1 MKLRKVSLILVI
13 TIAMLMIAS
22 IFSASYAK
30 SGNPLSLSIRIQRSS
45 GYCYKAMDKQIWKI
59 TEASKENDQIKFD
72 LNNKTFY
79 CLRAGVG
86 FGSNEATIDVKTYNK
101 DYNMK
106 EPSKITG
113 SNRTALTAVLPD
125 ENSVSEKYKSLIWLL
140 DNIYVAP
147 TTNASDEKKNSAEEF
162 KKMLL
167 TNAGIDTEIDDSEID
182 VVQQLAI
189 WYLTCDENNKEYKIK
204 KIILDEDGNQ
214 SLTDDDVENYL
225 DFSLSI
231 HSNTG
236 IGPNDTNYSEIKS
249 NEDCKKLFKYLVETA
264 KSMGKTYDIN
274 KTAAKPYQ
282 LDKTLKVDHKT
293 VGNNYVIGPFK
304 INKISDTAGTLTAKF
319 YNGDSEIDEDKIT
332 MQDANGKT
340 FSTIKDTVGN
350 KFYISIPTSSIE
362 DIEKGIKLEMGGSYF
377 NTELTYWAVDG
388 KMESN
393 QPVVEVERTR
403 KIYNED
409 ITYTPAPKQFDL
421 ALRKFITS
429 INGIAPTVSR
439 EPKVDLT
446 TLKNGTFNRNG
457 KKEYTATY
465 THPKTALEVKTG
477 DKVIYTIRV
486 YNEGEV
492 DAYVKEVTD
501 YLPEG
506 LKLAENST
514 INENNGWENPSN
526 DGKTIVTSK
535 LGKTLLK
542 AFDGTNLKYLDVQI
556 ECEVTAKG
564 TTTQSLKNIA
574 EITAHSD
581 SKDKTTVTDR
591 DSIPNDVNRNTY
603 GTTSQEDDDDYEQLI
618 VPGRQ
623 FDLALRKFITS
634 INGIAP
640 TVSREPKVDL
650 TTLKNG
656 TFNRNG
662 KKEYTATYTHP
673 KTALEVKTGDKV
685 IYTIRV
691 YNEGEVDAYVKEVT
705 DYLPEGL
712 KLAENSTINENNG
725 WTNPSGDGKTIVTSK
740 LGKTLLKAFDGTNL
754 KYLDVQIECEVTA
767 KGTTTQSL
775 KNIAEITAHSDDQ
788 KDTTVADR
796 DSTPNDVNRN
806 TYGTTSQE
814 DDDDYE
820 QLIVPGKIFD
830 LALRKFITSI
840 NGKAPAESREPE
852 VDLTTL
858 KNGTFN
864 RNGKKEYTATYTHP
878 KNALEVKTGDKVI
891 YTIRVYNE
899 GEADAYVKEV
909 TDYLPDG
916 LKLAENST
924 INTENGWTNPSKD
937 GKTIVTSKLGKTL
950 LKAFNGT
957 TLEYLDVQI
966 ECEVTARG
974 TSTKSLKNIAEI
986 TAHSDSEDDTTVTD
1000 RDSTPNDVNRN
1011 TYGTIS
1017 QEDDDDYEQLI
1028 IVEKKFDLA
1037 LRKFIT
1043 AVGKKELVDENGKY
1057 IREPKVDVTPLL
1069 NNETTAIY
1077 EHSKTAVS
1085 VDVGDEVTYA
1095 LRVYNEGETDGY
1107 ADEITDYLPEWLEFV
1122 NDEFNAQYGWKVSED
1137 GRKVSTTITSKT
1149 TDYSASRDTIYANRT
1164 QEQDKV
1170 LLKAFDKTK
1179 KELDYI
1185 DVKIKCKVKDTGIA
1199 KKITNIA
1206 EITKASDDR
1215 GNTATDIDSKTNNIT
1230 LPKDDVLPN
1239 YKDDEI
1245 ESGEKYIPGQEDDD
1259 DFEKVIVQKFDLSL
1273 RKFITAVNSTEI
1285 TERVPVFSMDSE
1297 KKFTYTHPKT
1307 PVEVVNGDVIVYTLR
1322 VYNEGNQAGYAD
1334 EVKDNLPEG
1343 LVYLPENEIN
1353 KEYRWKLYKED
1364 GTETTEVSEAKTV
1377 RTDYLSRDQ
1386 EIQTKRNN
1394 LLKAFNTETMTQPD
1408 YREVKIAFKVT
1419 EPNTSDRII
1428 INTAEI
1434 SKDSDDKGNSVEDID
1449 STPDNDKE
1457 DEDDIDIEKVK
1468 VKYFD
1473 LALEKIVS
1481 EYSIKQNGKTTVTK
1495 TGHKF
1500 GVQPEP
1506 PVKVELVNSMV
1517 KSAVIKFKYQI
1528 KVTNEGEI
1536 AGYAEE
1542 VKDYIPS
1549 GLKFVK
1555 EDNSK
1560 WTMLEDGNTVTTD
1573 QLKDKLLQPGES
1585 AVVEITLQWIN
1596 GQNNFGL
1603 KQNWAE
1609 ISKDK
1614 NDSDSPDI
1622 DSVPNN
1628 KKEGEDDIDD
1638 ASVLLSVKTG
1648 SAENYIVIT
1657 GCILAIVSAGI
1668 VLIKKFVI

>member
-22 IFSASYAK
+22 IFSASYAATGSK
-30 SGNPLSLSIRIQRSS
+30 YLKLKQLRAS
-45 GYCYKAMDKQIWKI
+45 GYGYKALEKNVWKI
-59 TEASKENDQIKFD
+59 VETDSNGTG
-72 LNNKTFY
+72 NTYKTIY
-79 CLRAGVG
+79 CLKGGPG
-86 FGSNEATIDVKTYNK
+86 FNGAFSGANDTSPVRHYTQYFDMKNPSSITS
-101 DYNMK
+101 DYTDAI
-106 EPSKITG
+106 PAI
-113 SNRTALTAVLPD
+113 
-125 ENSVSEKYKSLIWLL
+125 NSTTYKSLVWLL
-140 DNIYVAP
+140 DNVYVAP
-147 TTNASDEKKNSAEEF
+147 LTVSDAEQATEYREE
-162 KKMLL
+162 LL
-167 TNAGIDTEIDDSEID
+167 KLAGISGSSITDDDID
-182 VVQQLAI
+182 VVQQLAV
-189 WYLTCDENNKEYKIK
+189 WYFTNNAENDPYKVSENNGTYNFELLVNAIK
-204 KIILDEDGNQ
+204 YQNASYNALSAEQGEGAVDGYAR
-214 SLTDDDVENYL
+214 S
-225 DFSLSI
+225 
-231 HSNTG
+231 
-236 IGPNDTNYSEIKS
+236 
-249 NEDCKKLFKYLVETA
+249 EDCKLLFKYLVDTA
-264 KSMGKTYDIN
+264 KSKGEDSSYKISNLEAT
-274 KTAAKPYQ
+274 KPYQ
-282 LDKTLKVDHKT
+282 LDKTLKVEHKT

-319 YNGDSEIDEDKIT
+319 YNGNTEIMNPT
-332 MQDANGKT
+332 MQDVNGKT
-340 FSTIKDTVGN
+340 IATIEDTVG
-350 KFYISIPTSSIE
+350 KEFYISIPTSI
-362 DIEKGIKLEMGGSYF
+362 DIENIKLEISGSYF
-377 NTELTYWAVDG
+377 NTSINYWAVL
-388 KMESN
+388 KSN
-393 QPVVEVERTR
+393 QNDDQPVVEVERTR
-403 KIYNED
+403 ETYNED

-429 INGIAPTVSR
+429 IKGKEPTVSR

-465 THPKTALEVKTG
+465 THPKTALEVKKG

-501 YLPEG
+501 YLPKG

-514 INENNGWENPSN
+514 INTNNGWTNPSS

-591 DSIPNDVNRNTY
+591 DSTPNDVNRNTY

-618 VPGRQ
+618 VPGKQ

-634 INGIAP
+634 INGKEP

-662 KKEYTATYTHP
+662 KKEYTATYTH
-673 KTALEVKTGDKV
+673 
-685 IYTIRV
+685 
-691 YNEGEVDAYVKEVT
+691 
-705 DYLPEGL
+705 
-712 KLAENSTINENNG
+712 S
-725 WTNPSGDGKTIVTSK
+725 
-740 LGKTLLKAFDGTNL
+740 
-754 KYLDVQIECEVTA
+754 
-767 KGTTTQSL
+767 
-775 KNIAEITAHSDDQ
+775 
-788 KDTTVADR
+788 
-796 DSTPNDVNRN
+796 
-806 TYGTTSQE
+806 
-814 DDDDYE
+814 
-820 QLIVPGKIFD
+820 
-830 LALRKFITSI
+830 
-840 NGKAPAESREPE
+840 
-852 VDLTTL
+852 
-858 KNGTFN
+858 
-864 RNGKKEYTATYTHP
+864 

-937 GKTIVTSKLGKTL
+937 NKTIVTNKLGKTL
-950 LKAFNGT
+950 LKAFDGT

-986 TAHSDSEDDTTVTD
+986 TAHSDSENDTTVTD

-1085 VDVGDEVTYA
+1085 VDVGDEVTYT

-1273 RKFITAVNSTEI
+1273 RKFITAVNSTKI

-1408 YREVKIAFKVT
+1408 YRDVKIAFKVI

-1657 GCILAIVSAGI
+1657 GSILAIVSAGI

>member
-22 IFSASYAK
+22 IFSAPYAATGSK
-30 SGNPLSLSIRIQRSS
+30 YLKLKQLRAS
-45 GYCYKAMDKQIWKI
+45 GYGYKALEKNVWKI
-59 TEASKENDQIKFD
+59 VETDSNGTG
-72 LNNKTFY
+72 NTYKTIY
-79 CLRAGVG
+79 CLKGGPG
-86 FGSNEATIDVKTYNK
+86 FNGAFSGANDTSPVRHYTQYFDMKNPSSITS
-101 DYNMK
+101 DYTDAI
-106 EPSKITG
+106 PAI
-113 SNRTALTAVLPD
+113 
-125 ENSVSEKYKSLIWLL
+125 NSTTYKSLVWLL
-140 DNIYVAP
+140 DNVYVAP
-147 TTNASDEKKNSAEEF
+147 LTVSDAEQATEYREE
-162 KKMLL
+162 LL
-167 TNAGIDTEIDDSEID
+167 KLAGISGSSITDDDID
-182 VVQQLAI
+182 VVQQLAV
-189 WYLTCDENNKEYKIK
+189 WYFTNNAENDPYKVSENNGTYNFELLVNAIK
-204 KIILDEDGNQ
+204 DQNASYNALSDEQGEGAVDGYAR
-214 SLTDDDVENYL
+214 S
-225 DFSLSI
+225 
-231 HSNTG
+231 
-236 IGPNDTNYSEIKS
+236 
-249 NEDCKKLFKYLVETA
+249 EDCKLLFKYLVDTA
-264 KSMGKTYDIN
+264 KSKGEDSSYKISNLEAT
-274 KTAAKPYQ
+274 KPYQ
-282 LDKTLKVDHKT
+282 LDKTLKVEHKT

-319 YNGDSEIDEDKIT
+319 YNGNTEIMNPT
-332 MQDANGKT
+332 MQDVNGKT
-340 FSTIKDTVGN
+340 IATIEDTVG
-350 KFYISIPTSSIE
+350 KEFYISIPTSI
-362 DIEKGIKLEMGGSYF
+362 DIENIKLEISGSYF
-377 NTELTYWAVDG
+377 NTSINYWAVL
-388 KMESN
+388 KSN
-393 QPVVEVERTR
+393 QNDDQPVVEVERTR
-403 KIYNED
+403 ETYNED

-429 INGIAPTVSR
+429 INGKEPTVSR

-465 THPKTALEVKTG
+465 THPKTALEVKKG

-501 YLPEG
+501 YLPKG

-514 INENNGWENPSN
+514 INTNNGWTNPSS

-591 DSIPNDVNRNTY
+591 DSTPNDVNRNTY

-618 VPGRQ
+618 VPGKQ

-634 INGIAP
+634 INGKEP

-662 KKEYTATYTHP
+662 KKEYTATYTH
-673 KTALEVKTGDKV
+673 
-685 IYTIRV
+685 
-691 YNEGEVDAYVKEVT
+691 
-705 DYLPEGL
+705 
-712 KLAENSTINENNG
+712 S
-725 WTNPSGDGKTIVTSK
+725 
-740 LGKTLLKAFDGTNL
+740 
-754 KYLDVQIECEVTA
+754 
-767 KGTTTQSL
+767 
-775 KNIAEITAHSDDQ
+775 
-788 KDTTVADR
+788 
-796 DSTPNDVNRN
+796 
-806 TYGTTSQE
+806 
-814 DDDDYE
+814 
-820 QLIVPGKIFD
+820 
-830 LALRKFITSI
+830 
-840 NGKAPAESREPE
+840 
-852 VDLTTL
+852 
-858 KNGTFN
+858 
-864 RNGKKEYTATYTHP
+864 

-937 GKTIVTSKLGKTL
+937 NKTIVTNKLGKTL
-950 LKAFNGT
+950 LKAFDGT

-986 TAHSDSEDDTTVTD
+986 TAHSDSENDTTVTD

-1085 VDVGDEVTYA
+1085 VDVGDEVTYT

-1273 RKFITAVNSTEI
+1273 RKFITAVNSTKI

>member
-22 IFSASYAK
+22 IFSASYAATGSK
-30 SGNPLSLSIRIQRSS
+30 YLKLKQLRAS
-45 GYCYKAMDKQIWKI
+45 GYGYKALEKNVWKI
-59 TEASKENDQIKFD
+59 VETDSNGIGDTY
-72 LNNKTFY
+72 KTIY
-79 CLRAGVG
+79 CLKGGPG
-86 FGSNEATIDVKTYNK
+86 FNGAFSGANDTSPVRHYTQYFDMKNPSSITS
-101 DYNMK
+101 DYTDAI
-106 EPSKITG
+106 PAI
-113 SNRTALTAVLPD
+113 
-125 ENSVSEKYKSLIWLL
+125 NSTTYKSLVWLL
-140 DNIYVAP
+140 DNVYVAP
-147 TTNASDEKKNSAEEF
+147 LTVSDAEQATEYREE
-162 KKMLL
+162 LL
-167 TNAGIDTEIDDSEID
+167 KLAGISGSSITDDDID
-182 VVQQLAI
+182 VVQQLAV
-189 WYLTCDENNKEYKIK
+189 WYFTNNAENDPYKVSENNGTYNFELWVNAIEGQNSSYNP
-204 KIILDEDGNQ
+204 LSDEQGEGAVDG
-214 SLTDDDVENYL
+214 SDR
-225 DFSLSI
+225 S
-231 HSNTG
+231 
-236 IGPNDTNYSEIKS
+236 
-249 NEDCKKLFKYLVETA
+249 EDCKLLFKYLVDTA
-264 KSMGKTYDIN
+264 KSKGEDSSYKISNLEAT
-274 KTAAKPYQ
+274 KPYQ

-319 YNGDSEIDEDKIT
+319 YNGNTEIMNPT
-332 MQDANGKT
+332 MQDVNGKT
-340 FSTIKDTVGN
+340 IATIEDTVG
-350 KFYISIPTSSIE
+350 KEFYISIPTSI
-362 DIEKGIKLEMGGSYF
+362 DIENIKLEISGSYF
-377 NTELTYWAVDG
+377 NTSINYWAVL
-388 KMESN
+388 KSN
-393 QPVVEVERTR
+393 QNDDQPVAEVERTR

-429 INGIAPTVSR
+429 INGKEPTVSR

-465 THPKTALEVKTG
+465 THPKTALEVKKG

-501 YLPEG
+501 YLPKG

-514 INENNGWENPSN
+514 INTNNGWTNPSS

-591 DSIPNDVNRNTY
+591 DSTPNDVNRNTY

-618 VPGRQ
+618 VPGKQ

-634 INGIAP
+634 INGKEP

-662 KKEYTATYTHP
+662 KKEYTATYTH
-673 KTALEVKTGDKV
+673 
-685 IYTIRV
+685 
-691 YNEGEVDAYVKEVT
+691 
-705 DYLPEGL
+705 
-712 KLAENSTINENNG
+712 S
-725 WTNPSGDGKTIVTSK
+725 
-740 LGKTLLKAFDGTNL
+740 
-754 KYLDVQIECEVTA
+754 
-767 KGTTTQSL
+767 
-775 KNIAEITAHSDDQ
+775 
-788 KDTTVADR
+788 
-796 DSTPNDVNRN
+796 
-806 TYGTTSQE
+806 
-814 DDDDYE
+814 
-820 QLIVPGKIFD
+820 
-830 LALRKFITSI
+830 
-840 NGKAPAESREPE
+840 
-852 VDLTTL
+852 
-858 KNGTFN
+858 
-864 RNGKKEYTATYTHP
+864 

-937 GKTIVTSKLGKTL
+937 NKTIVTNKLGKTL
-950 LKAFNGT
+950 LKAFDGT

-966 ECEVTARG
+966 ECEVIARG

-986 TAHSDSEDDTTVTD
+986 TAHSDSENDTTVTD

-1085 VDVGDEVTYA
+1085 VDVGDEVTYT

-1273 RKFITAVNSTEI
+1273 RKFITAVNSTKI

-1408 YREVKIAFKVT
+1408 YRDVKIAFKVI

-1638 ASVLLSVKTG
+1638 APVLISISTG
-1648 SAENYIVIT
+1648 SAKLYTTLSLTVLIT
-1657 GCILAIVSAGI
+1657 LAGGI
-1668 VLIKKFVI
+1668 VLIKKFVL

>member
-22 IFSASYAK
+22 IFSASYAATGSK
-30 SGNPLSLSIRIQRSS
+30 YLKLKQLRAS
-45 GYCYKAMDKQIWKI
+45 GYGYQALEKNVWKI
-59 TEASKENDQIKFD
+59 VETDSNGTG
-72 LNNKTFY
+72 NTYKTIY
-79 CLRAGVG
+79 CLKGGPG
-86 FGSNEATIDVKTYNK
+86 FNGAFSGANDTSPVRHYTQYFD
-101 DYNMK
+101 MK
-106 EPSKITG
+106 NPSSIT
-113 SNRTALTAVLPD
+113 SEYTDAIPAI
-125 ENSVSEKYKSLIWLL
+125 NSTTYKSLVWLL
-140 DNIYVAP
+140 DNVYVAP
-147 TTNASDEKKNSAEEF
+147 LTVSDAEQATEYREE
-162 KKMLL
+162 LL
-167 TNAGIDTEIDDSEID
+167 KLAGISGSSITDDDID
-182 VVQQLAI
+182 VVQQLAV
-189 WYLTCDENNKEYKIK
+189 WYFTNNAENDPYKVSENNGTYNFELCLNAIEGQNASYKP
-204 KIILDEDGNQ
+204 LSDEQGKGA
-214 SLTDDDVENYL
+214 ENGYAR
-225 DFSLSI
+225 S
-231 HSNTG
+231 
-236 IGPNDTNYSEIKS
+236 
-249 NEDCKKLFKYLVETA
+249 EDCKLLFKYLVDTA
-264 KSMGKTYDIN
+264 KSKGEDSSYKISNLEAT
-274 KTAAKPYQ
+274 KPYQ

-319 YNGDSEIDEDKIT
+319 YNGNTEIMNPT
-332 MQDANGKT
+332 MQDVNGKT
-340 FSTIKDTVGN
+340 IATIEDTVG
-350 KFYISIPTSSIE
+350 KEFYISIPTSI
-362 DIEKGIKLEMGGSYF
+362 DIENIKLEISGSYF
-377 NTELTYWAVDG
+377 NTSINYWAVLKSKQNDD
-388 KMESN
+388 

-403 KIYNED
+403 ETYNED

-429 INGIAPTVSR
+429 INGKAPTVSR

-465 THPKTALEVKTG
+465 THPKNALEVKTG

-486 YNEGEV
+486 YNEGEI

-514 INENNGWENPSN
+514 INTNNGWTNPSG

-591 DSIPNDVNRNTY
+591 DSTPNDVNRNTY

-673 KTALEVKTGDKV
+673 KNALEVKTGDKV

-691 YNEGEVDAYVKEVT
+691 YNEGEIDAYVKEVT

-712 KLAENSTINENNG
+712 KLAENSTINTNNG

-937 GKTIVTSKLGKTL
+937 SKTIVTSKLGKTL

-1085 VDVGDEVTYA
+1085 VDVGDEVTYT

-1657 GCILAIVSAGI
+1657 GSILAIVSAGI

>member
-30 SGNPLSLSIRIQRSS
+30 SSSPLRLSIKKLHSS
-45 GYCYKAMDKQIWKI
+45 GYAYQTGVGIQNIMQMWKI
-59 TEASKENDQIKFD
+59 AEVYANGDFKN
-72 LNNKTFY
+72 NNKTIY
-79 CLRAGVG
+79 CLRGGPG
-86 FGSNEATIDVKTYNK
+86 FGSAESMGATIDKR
-101 DYNMK
+101 DYTINFNMK
-106 EPSKITG
+106 KPSDITG
-113 SNRTALTAVLPD
+113 EYRTALKAVLPN

-140 DNIYVAP
+140 NNIYVAP
-147 TTNASDEKKNSAEEF
+147 TSNPSQEQINNAKEF
-162 KKMLL
+162 KEMLL
-167 TNAGIDTEIDDSEID
+167 KNAGINTIDTKIDDSEID

-189 WYLTCDENNKEYKIK
+189 WYFTGNDSYKVVDKDSNGDYTFSIDRTTAIRDVTCETY
-204 KIILDEDGNQ
+204 DGI
-214 SLTDDDVENYL
+214 E
-225 DFSLSI
+225 
-231 HSNTG
+231 SN
-236 IGPNDTNYSEIKS
+236 D
-249 NEDCKKLFKYLVETA
+249 DCKKLFNYLVKTA
-264 KSMGKTYDIN
+264 NSMGKTYVISAE
-274 KTAAKPYQ
+274 TATNPYK
-282 LDKTLKVDHKT
+282 LDKTLTIEHKT
-293 VGNNYVIGPFK
+293 VGNNYVIGPFR
-304 INKISDTAGTLTAKF
+304 INEISTAVGTLTAKF
-319 YNGDSEIDEDKIT
+319 YNGNTEIMNPT
-332 MQDANGKT
+332 MQDVNGKT
-340 FSTIKDTVGN
+340 IATIEDTVG
-350 KFYISIPTSSIE
+350 KEFYISIPTSAI
-362 DIEKGIKLEMGGSYF
+362 DIEKGIKLEMGVSYF
-377 NTELTYWAVDG
+377 DTELTYWSVAGGSGETD
-388 KMESN
+388 
-393 QPVVEVERTR
+393 QPVAEVERTR

-429 INGIAPTVSR
+429 INGKAPTVSR

-465 THPKTALEVKTG
+465 THPKTALEVKKG

-501 YLPEG
+501 YLPKG

-514 INENNGWENPSN
+514 INTNNGWTNPSS

-591 DSIPNDVNRNTY
+591 DSTPNDVNRNTY

-618 VPGRQ
+618 VPGKQ

-634 INGIAP
+634 INGKEP

-662 KKEYTATYTHP
+662 KKEYTATYTH
-673 KTALEVKTGDKV
+673 
-685 IYTIRV
+685 
-691 YNEGEVDAYVKEVT
+691 
-705 DYLPEGL
+705 
-712 KLAENSTINENNG
+712 S
-725 WTNPSGDGKTIVTSK
+725 
-740 LGKTLLKAFDGTNL
+740 
-754 KYLDVQIECEVTA
+754 
-767 KGTTTQSL
+767 
-775 KNIAEITAHSDDQ
+775 
-788 KDTTVADR
+788 
-796 DSTPNDVNRN
+796 
-806 TYGTTSQE
+806 
-814 DDDDYE
+814 
-820 QLIVPGKIFD
+820 
-830 LALRKFITSI
+830 
-840 NGKAPAESREPE
+840 
-852 VDLTTL
+852 
-858 KNGTFN
+858 
-864 RNGKKEYTATYTHP
+864 

-937 GKTIVTSKLGKTL
+937 NKTIVTNKLGKTL
-950 LKAFNGT
+950 LKAFDGT

-986 TAHSDSEDDTTVTD
+986 TAHSDSENDTTVTD

-1085 VDVGDEVTYA
+1085 VDVGDEVTYT

-1273 RKFITAVNSTEI
+1273 RKFITAVNSTKI

-1408 YREVKIAFKVT
+1408 YRDVKIAFKVI

-1657 GCILAIVSAGI
+1657 GSILAIVSAGI

>member
-22 IFSASYAK
+22 IFSAPYAATGSK
-30 SGNPLSLSIRIQRSS
+30 YLKLKQLRAS
-45 GYCYKAMDKQIWKI
+45 GYGYKALEKNVWKI
-59 TEASKENDQIKFD
+59 VETDSNGTG
-72 LNNKTFY
+72 NTYKTIY
-79 CLRAGVG
+79 CLKGGPG
-86 FGSNEATIDVKTYNK
+86 FNGAFSGANDTSPVRHYTQYFDMKNPSSITS
-101 DYNMK
+101 DYTDAI
-106 EPSKITG
+106 PAI
-113 SNRTALTAVLPD
+113 
-125 ENSVSEKYKSLIWLL
+125 NSTTYKSLVWLL
-140 DNIYVAP
+140 DNVYVAP
-147 TTNASDEKKNSAEEF
+147 LTVSDAEQATEYREE
-162 KKMLL
+162 LL
-167 TNAGIDTEIDDSEID
+167 KLAGISGSSITDDDID
-182 VVQQLAI
+182 VVQQLAV
-189 WYLTCDENNKEYKIK
+189 WYFTNNAENDPYKVSENNGTYNFELLVNAIK
-204 KIILDEDGNQ
+204 DQNASYNALSDEQGEGAVDGYAR
-214 SLTDDDVENYL
+214 S
-225 DFSLSI
+225 
-231 HSNTG
+231 
-236 IGPNDTNYSEIKS
+236 
-249 NEDCKKLFKYLVETA
+249 EDCKLLFKYLVDTA
-264 KSMGKTYDIN
+264 KSKGEDSSYKISNLEAT
-274 KTAAKPYQ
+274 KPYQ
-282 LDKTLKVDHKT
+282 LDKTLKVEHKT

-319 YNGDSEIDEDKIT
+319 YNGNTEIMNPT
-332 MQDANGKT
+332 MQDVNGKT
-340 FSTIKDTVGN
+340 IATIEDTVG
-350 KFYISIPTSSIE
+350 KEFYISIPTSI
-362 DIEKGIKLEMGGSYF
+362 DIENIKLEISGSYF
-377 NTELTYWAVDG
+377 NTSINYWAVL
-388 KMESN
+388 KSN
-393 QPVVEVERTR
+393 QNDDQPVVEVERTR
-403 KIYNED
+403 ETYNED

-429 INGIAPTVSR
+429 INGKEPTVSR

-465 THPKTALEVKTG
+465 THPKTALEVKKG

-501 YLPEG
+501 YLP
-506 LKLAENST
+506 K
-514 INENNGWENPSN
+514 
-526 DGKTIVTSK
+526 
-535 LGKTLLK
+535 
-542 AFDGTNLKYLDVQI
+542 
-556 ECEVTAKG
+556 
-564 TTTQSLKNIA
+564 
-574 EITAHSD
+574 
-581 SKDKTTVTDR
+581 
-591 DSIPNDVNRNTY
+591 
-603 GTTSQEDDDDYEQLI
+603 
-618 VPGRQ
+618 
-623 FDLALRKFITS
+623 
-634 INGIAP
+634 
-640 TVSREPKVDL
+640 
-650 TTLKNG
+650 
-656 TFNRNG
+656 
-662 KKEYTATYTHP
+662 
-673 KTALEVKTGDKV
+673 
-685 IYTIRV
+685 
-691 YNEGEVDAYVKEVT
+691 
-705 DYLPEGL
+705 
-712 KLAENSTINENNG
+712 
-725 WTNPSGDGKTIVTSK
+725 
-740 LGKTLLKAFDGTNL
+740 
-754 KYLDVQIECEVTA
+754 
-767 KGTTTQSL
+767 
-775 KNIAEITAHSDDQ
+775 
-788 KDTTVADR
+788 
-796 DSTPNDVNRN
+796 
-806 TYGTTSQE
+806 
-814 DDDDYE
+814 
-820 QLIVPGKIFD
+820 
-830 LALRKFITSI
+830 
-840 NGKAPAESREPE
+840 
-852 VDLTTL
+852 
-858 KNGTFN
+858 
-864 RNGKKEYTATYTHP
+864 
-878 KNALEVKTGDKVI
+878 
-891 YTIRVYNE
+891 
-899 GEADAYVKEV
+899 
-909 TDYLPDG
+909 G

-937 GKTIVTSKLGKTL
+937 NKTIVTNKLGKTL
-950 LKAFNGT
+950 LKAFDGT

-986 TAHSDSEDDTTVTD
+986 TAHSDSENDTTVTD

-1085 VDVGDEVTYA
+1085 VDVGDEVTYT

-1273 RKFITAVNSTEI
+1273 RKFITAVNSTKI

>member
-30 SGNPLSLSIRIQRSS
+30 SSSPLRLSIKKLHSS
-45 GYCYKAMDKQIWKI
+45 GYAYQTGVGKQNIMQMWKI
-59 TEASKENDQIKFD
+59 AEVYANGDFKN
-72 LNNKTFY
+72 NNKTIY
-79 CLRAGVG
+79 CLRGGPG
-86 FGSNEATIDVKTYNK
+86 FGSAESMGATIDKR
-101 DYNMK
+101 DYTINFNMK
-106 EPSKITG
+106 KPSDITG
-113 SNRTALTAVLPD
+113 EYRTALKAVLPN

-140 DNIYVAP
+140 NNIYVAP
-147 TTNASDEKKNSAEEF
+147 TSNPSQEQINNAKEF
-162 KKMLL
+162 KEMLL
-167 TNAGIDTEIDDSEID
+167 KNAGIDTNDTNDTNDTKIDDSEID

-189 WYLTCDENNKEYKIK
+189 WYFTGNDSYKVVDKDSNGDYTFSIDRTTAISDVTCETY
-204 KIILDEDGNQ
+204 DGI
-214 SLTDDDVENYL
+214 E
-225 DFSLSI
+225 
-231 HSNTG
+231 SN
-236 IGPNDTNYSEIKS
+236 D
-249 NEDCKKLFKYLVETA
+249 DCKKLFNYLVKTA
-264 KSMGKTYDIN
+264 NSMGKNYVISAE
-274 KTAAKPYQ
+274 TATNPYK
-282 LDKTLKVDHKT
+282 LDKTLTIEHKT
-293 VGNNYVIGPFK
+293 VGNNYIIGPFK

-319 YNGDSEIDEDKIT
+319 YNENTEIMNPT
-332 MQDANGKT
+332 MQDVNGKT
-340 FSTIKDTVGN
+340 IATIEDTVG
-350 KFYISIPTSSIE
+350 KEFYISIPTSAI
-362 DIEKGIKLEMGGSYF
+362 DIEKGIKLEMGVSYF
-377 NTELTYWAVDG
+377 DTELTYWSVAGGSGETD
-388 KMESN
+388 

-403 KIYNED
+403 ETYNED

-429 INGIAPTVSR
+429 ING
-439 EPKVDLT
+439 
-446 TLKNGTFNRNG
+446 
-457 KKEYTATY
+457 
-465 THPKTALEVKTG
+465 
-477 DKVIYTIRV
+477 
-486 YNEGEV
+486 
-492 DAYVKEVTD
+492 
-501 YLPEG
+501 
-506 LKLAENST
+506 
-514 INENNGWENPSN
+514 
-526 DGKTIVTSK
+526 
-535 LGKTLLK
+535 
-542 AFDGTNLKYLDVQI
+542 
-556 ECEVTAKG
+556 
-564 TTTQSLKNIA
+564 
-574 EITAHSD
+574 
-581 SKDKTTVTDR
+581 
-591 DSIPNDVNRNTY
+591 
-603 GTTSQEDDDDYEQLI
+603 
-618 VPGRQ
+618 
-623 FDLALRKFITS
+623 
-634 INGIAP
+634 
-640 TVSREPKVDL
+640 
-650 TTLKNG
+650 
-656 TFNRNG
+656 
-662 KKEYTATYTHP
+662 
-673 KTALEVKTGDKV
+673 
-685 IYTIRV
+685 
-691 YNEGEVDAYVKEVT
+691 
-705 DYLPEGL
+705 
-712 KLAENSTINENNG
+712 
-725 WTNPSGDGKTIVTSK
+725 
-740 LGKTLLKAFDGTNL
+740 
-754 KYLDVQIECEVTA
+754 
-767 KGTTTQSL
+767 
-775 KNIAEITAHSDDQ
+775 
-788 KDTTVADR
+788 
-796 DSTPNDVNRN
+796 
-806 TYGTTSQE
+806 
-814 DDDDYE
+814 
-820 QLIVPGKIFD
+820 
-830 LALRKFITSI
+830 
-840 NGKAPAESREPE
+840 KAPAESREPK

-1085 VDVGDEVTYA
+1085 VDVGDEVTYT

-1408 YREVKIAFKVT
+1408 YRDVKIAFKVT

>member
-22 IFSASYAK
+22 IFSASYAATGSK
-30 SGNPLSLSIRIQRSS
+30 YLKLKQLRAS
-45 GYCYKAMDKQIWKI
+45 GYGYQALDKNVWKI
-59 TEASKENDQIKFD
+59 VETDSNGTG
-72 LNNKTFY
+72 NTYKTIY
-79 CLRAGVG
+79 CLKGGPG
-86 FGSNEATIDVKTYNK
+86 FNGAFSGANDTSPVRHYTQYFDMKNPSSITS
-101 DYNMK
+101 DYTDAI
-106 EPSKITG
+106 PAI
-113 SNRTALTAVLPD
+113 
-125 ENSVSEKYKSLIWLL
+125 NSTTYKSLVWLL
-140 DNIYVAP
+140 DNVYVAP
-147 TTNASDEKKNSAEEF
+147 LTVSDAEQATEYREE
-162 KKMLL
+162 LL
-167 TNAGIDTEIDDSEID
+167 KLAGISGRSITDDDID
-182 VVQQLAI
+182 VVQQLAV
-189 WYLTCDENNKEYKIK
+189 WYFTNNAENDPYKVSENNGTYNFELWVNAIEGQNASYNP
-204 KIILDEDGNQ
+204 LSDEQGEGA
-214 SLTDDDVENYL
+214 ENGHAR
-225 DFSLSI
+225 S
-231 HSNTG
+231 
-236 IGPNDTNYSEIKS
+236 
-249 NEDCKKLFKYLVETA
+249 EDCKLLFKYLVDTA
-264 KSMGKTYDIN
+264 KSKGEDSSYKISNLEAT
-274 KTAAKPYQ
+274 KPYQ

-293 VGNNYVIGPFK
+293 VENNYVIGPFK

-319 YNGDSEIDEDKIT
+319 YNGNTEIMNPT
-332 MQDANGKT
+332 MQDVNGKT
-340 FSTIKDTVGN
+340 IATIEDTVG
-350 KFYISIPTSSIE
+350 KEFYISIPTSI
-362 DIEKGIKLEMGGSYF
+362 DIENIKLEISGSYF
-377 NTELTYWAVDG
+377 NTSINYWAVLKSKQNDD
-388 KMESN
+388 

-403 KIYNED
+403 ETYNED

-429 INGIAPTVSR
+429 INGKEPTVSR

-465 THPKTALEVKTG
+465 THPKTALEVKKG

-501 YLPEG
+501 YLPKG

-514 INENNGWENPSN
+514 INTNNGWTNPSS

-591 DSIPNDVNRNTY
+591 DSTPNDVNRNTY

-618 VPGRQ
+618 VPGKQ

-634 INGIAP
+634 INGKAP

-662 KKEYTATYTHP
+662 KKEYTATYTH
-673 KTALEVKTGDKV
+673 
-685 IYTIRV
+685 
-691 YNEGEVDAYVKEVT
+691 
-705 DYLPEGL
+705 
-712 KLAENSTINENNG
+712 S
-725 WTNPSGDGKTIVTSK
+725 
-740 LGKTLLKAFDGTNL
+740 
-754 KYLDVQIECEVTA
+754 
-767 KGTTTQSL
+767 
-775 KNIAEITAHSDDQ
+775 
-788 KDTTVADR
+788 
-796 DSTPNDVNRN
+796 
-806 TYGTTSQE
+806 
-814 DDDDYE
+814 
-820 QLIVPGKIFD
+820 
-830 LALRKFITSI
+830 
-840 NGKAPAESREPE
+840 
-852 VDLTTL
+852 
-858 KNGTFN
+858 
-864 RNGKKEYTATYTHP
+864 

-899 GEADAYVKEV
+899 GKADAYVKEV

-937 GKTIVTSKLGKTL
+937 NKTIVTNKLGKTL
-950 LKAFNGT
+950 LKAFDGT

-966 ECEVTARG
+966 ECEVIARG

-986 TAHSDSEDDTTVTD
+986 TAHSDSENDTTVTD

-1085 VDVGDEVTYA
+1085 VDVGDEVTYT

-1273 RKFITAVNSTEI
+1273 RKFITAVNSTKI

-1408 YREVKIAFKVT
+1408 YRDVKIAFKVI

-1657 GCILAIVSAGI
+1657 GSILAIVSAGI

>member
-1 MKLRKVSLILVI
+1 MKLRKVSLILGI

-22 IFSASYAK
+22 IFSASYAA
-30 SGNPLSLSIRIQRSS
+30 SNSPLRLSIKKLHSS
-45 GYCYKAMDKQIWKI
+45 GYAYQTGVGIQNIMQMWKI
-59 TEASKENDQIKFD
+59 AEVYANGDFKN
-72 LNNKTFY
+72 NNKTIY
-79 CLRAGVG
+79 CLRGGPG
-86 FGSNEATIDVKTYNK
+86 FGSAESMGATIDKR
-101 DYNMK
+101 DYTINFNMK
-106 EPSKITG
+106 KPSDITG
-113 SNRTALTAVLPD
+113 EYRTALKAVLPN

-140 DNIYVAP
+140 NNIYVAP
-147 TTNASDEKKNSAEEF
+147 TSNPSQEQINNAKEF
-162 KKMLL
+162 KEMLL
-167 TNAGIDTEIDDSEID
+167 KNAGIATIDTKIDDSEID

-189 WYLTCDENNKEYKIK
+189 WYFTGNDSYKVVDKDSNGDYTFSIDRTTAISDVTCETY
-204 KIILDEDGNQ
+204 DGI
-214 SLTDDDVENYL
+214 E
-225 DFSLSI
+225 
-231 HSNTG
+231 SN
-236 IGPNDTNYSEIKS
+236 D
-249 NEDCKKLFKYLVETA
+249 DCKKLFNYLVKTA
-264 KSMGKTYDIN
+264 NSMGKTYVISAE
-274 KTAAKPYQ
+274 TATNPYK
-282 LDKTLKVDHKT
+282 LDKTLTIEHKT
-293 VGNNYVIGPFK
+293 VGNNYIIGPFK

-319 YNGDSEIDEDKIT
+319 YNGNTEIMNPT
-332 MQDANGKT
+332 MQDVNGKT
-340 FSTIKDTVGN
+340 IATIEDTVG
-350 KFYISIPTSSIE
+350 KEFYISIPTSAI
-362 DIEKGIKLEMGGSYF
+362 DIEKGIKLEMGVSYF
-377 NTELTYWAVDG
+377 DTELTYWSVAGGSGETD
-388 KMESN
+388 

-403 KIYNED
+403 ETYNED

-429 INGIAPTVSR
+429 INGKAPAVSR

-526 DGKTIVTSK
+526 
-535 LGKTLLK
+535 
-542 AFDGTNLKYLDVQI
+542 
-556 ECEVTAKG
+556 
-564 TTTQSLKNIA
+564 
-574 EITAHSD
+574 
-581 SKDKTTVTDR
+581 
-591 DSIPNDVNRNTY
+591 
-603 GTTSQEDDDDYEQLI
+603 
-618 VPGRQ
+618 
-623 FDLALRKFITS
+623 
-634 INGIAP
+634 
-640 TVSREPKVDL
+640 
-650 TTLKNG
+650 
-656 TFNRNG
+656 
-662 KKEYTATYTHP
+662 
-673 KTALEVKTGDKV
+673 
-685 IYTIRV
+685 
-691 YNEGEVDAYVKEVT
+691 
-705 DYLPEGL
+705 
-712 KLAENSTINENNG
+712 
-725 WTNPSGDGKTIVTSK
+725 DGKTIVTSK

-1043 AVGKKELVDENGKY
+1043 AVGKKELVDEKGKY

-1408 YREVKIAFKVT
+1408 YRDVKIAFKVI

>member
-22 IFSASYAK
+22 IFSASYAATGSK
-30 SGNPLSLSIRIQRSS
+30 YLKLKQLRAS
-45 GYCYKAMDKQIWKI
+45 GYGYKALEKNVWKI
-59 TEASKENDQIKFD
+59 VETDSNGTG
-72 LNNKTFY
+72 NTYKTIY
-79 CLRAGVG
+79 CLKGGPG
-86 FGSNEATIDVKTYNK
+86 FNGAFSGANDTSPVRHYTQYFDMKNPSSITS
-101 DYNMK
+101 DYTDAI
-106 EPSKITG
+106 PAI
-113 SNRTALTAVLPD
+113 
-125 ENSVSEKYKSLIWLL
+125 NSTTYKSLVWLL
-140 DNIYVAP
+140 DNVYVAP
-147 TTNASDEKKNSAEEF
+147 LTVSDAEQAAEYREE
-162 KKMLL
+162 LL
-167 TNAGIDTEIDDSEID
+167 KLAGISGSSITDDDID
-182 VVQQLAI
+182 VVQQLAV
-189 WYLTCDENNKEYKIK
+189 WYFTNNAENDPYKVSENNGNYNFELWVNAIK
-204 KIILDEDGNQ
+204 DQNASYNALSDEQGEGAVDG
-214 SLTDDDVENYL
+214 SAR
-225 DFSLSI
+225 S
-231 HSNTG
+231 
-236 IGPNDTNYSEIKS
+236 
-249 NEDCKKLFKYLVETA
+249 EDCKLLFKYLVDTA
-264 KSMGKTYDIN
+264 KSKGEDSSYKISNLKAT
-274 KTAAKPYQ
+274 KPYQ

-319 YNGDSEIDEDKIT
+319 YNGNTEIMNPT
-332 MQDANGKT
+332 MQDVNGKT
-340 FSTIKDTVGN
+340 IATIEDTVG
-350 KFYISIPTSSIE
+350 KEFYISIPTSI
-362 DIEKGIKLEMGGSYF
+362 DIENIKLEISCSYF
-377 NTELTYWAVDG
+377 NTSINYWAVL
-388 KMESN
+388 KSN
-393 QPVVEVERTR
+393 QNDDQPVAEVERTR
-403 KIYNED
+403 ETYNED

-429 INGIAPTVSR
+429 INGKAPTVSR

-486 YNEGEV
+486 YNEGEL

-514 INENNGWENPSN
+514 INTNNGWTNPSS

-591 DSIPNDVNRNTY
+591 DSTPNDVNRNTY

-673 KTALEVKTGDKV
+673 K
-685 IYTIRV
+685 
-691 YNEGEVDAYVKEVT
+691 
-705 DYLPEGL
+705 
-712 KLAENSTINENNG
+712 
-725 WTNPSGDGKTIVTSK
+725 
-740 LGKTLLKAFDGTNL
+740 
-754 KYLDVQIECEVTA
+754 
-767 KGTTTQSL
+767 
-775 KNIAEITAHSDDQ
+775 
-788 KDTTVADR
+788 
-796 DSTPNDVNRN
+796 
-806 TYGTTSQE
+806 
-814 DDDDYE
+814 
-820 QLIVPGKIFD
+820 
-830 LALRKFITSI
+830 
-840 NGKAPAESREPE
+840 
-852 VDLTTL
+852 
-858 KNGTFN
+858 
-864 RNGKKEYTATYTHP
+864 
-878 KNALEVKTGDKVI
+878 NALEVKTGDKVI

-924 INTENGWTNPSKD
+924 INTEKGWTNPSKD

-986 TAHSDSEDDTTVTD
+986 TAHSDSENDTTVTD

-1043 AVGKKELVDENGKY
+1043 AVGKTELVDENGKY

-1085 VDVGDEVTYA
+1085 VDVGDEVTYT

-1322 VYNEGNQAGYAD
+1322 IYNEGNQAGYAD

-1408 YREVKIAFKVT
+1408 YRDVKIAFKVI

-1555 EDNSK
+1555 EDNPK

-1657 GCILAIVSAGI
+1657 GSILAIVSAGI

>member
-1 MKLRKVSLILVI
+1 MKLRKVSLILGI

-22 IFSASYAK
+22 IFSASYAA
-30 SGNPLSLSIRIQRSS
+30 SNSPLRLSIKKLHSS
-45 GYCYKAMDKQIWKI
+45 GYAYQTGVGKQNIMQMWKI
-59 TEASKENDQIKFD
+59 AEVYANGDFKN
-72 LNNKTFY
+72 NNKTIY
-79 CLRAGVG
+79 CLRGGPG
-86 FGSNEATIDVKTYNK
+86 FGSAESMGATIDKR
-101 DYNMK
+101 DYTINFNMK
-106 EPSKITG
+106 KPSDITG
-113 SNRTALTAVLPD
+113 EYRTALKAVLPN

-140 DNIYVAP
+140 NNIYVAP
-147 TTNASDEKKNSAEEF
+147 TSNPSQEQINNAKEF
-162 KKMLL
+162 KEMLL
-167 TNAGIDTEIDDSEID
+167 KNAGIDTNDTKIDDSEID

-189 WYLTCDENNKEYKIK
+189 WYFTGNDSYKVVDKDSNGDYTFSIDRTTAITDVTCETY
-204 KIILDEDGNQ
+204 DGI
-214 SLTDDDVENYL
+214 E
-225 DFSLSI
+225 
-231 HSNTG
+231 SN
-236 IGPNDTNYSEIKS
+236 D
-249 NEDCKKLFKYLVETA
+249 DCKKLFNYLVKTA
-264 KSMGKTYDIN
+264 NSMGKTYVISAE
-274 KTAAKPYQ
+274 TATNPYK
-282 LDKTLKVDHKT
+282 LDKTLTIEHKT
-293 VGNNYVIGPFK
+293 VGNNYIIGPFK

-319 YNGDSEIDEDKIT
+319 YNGNTEIMNPT
-332 MQDANGKT
+332 MQDVNGKT
-340 FSTIKDTVGN
+340 IATIEDTVG
-350 KFYISIPTSSIE
+350 KEFYISIPTSAI
-362 DIEKGIKLEMGGSYF
+362 DIEKGIKLEMGVSYF
-377 NTELTYWAVDG
+377 DTELTYWSVAGGSGETD
-388 KMESN
+388 

-403 KIYNED
+403 ETYNED

-429 INGIAPTVSR
+429 INGKAPAVSR

-514 INENNGWENPSN
+514 INTNNGWTNPSG

-581 SKDKTTVTDR
+581 SKDKTTVKDR
-591 DSIPNDVNRNTY
+591 DSTPNDVNRNTY

-712 KLAENSTINENNG
+712 KLAENSTINTNNG

-767 KGTTTQSL
+767 KGTSTQSL

-840 NGKAPAESREPE
+840 NGKAPAESREPK

-986 TAHSDSEDDTTVTD
+986 TAHSDSEDDTTVID

-1085 VDVGDEVTYA
+1085 VDVGDEVTYT

-1408 YREVKIAFKVT
+1408 YRDVKIAFKVT

>member
-526 DGKTIVTSK
+526 
-535 LGKTLLK
+535 
-542 AFDGTNLKYLDVQI
+542 
-556 ECEVTAKG
+556 
-564 TTTQSLKNIA
+564 
-574 EITAHSD
+574 
-581 SKDKTTVTDR
+581 
-591 DSIPNDVNRNTY
+591 
-603 GTTSQEDDDDYEQLI
+603 
-618 VPGRQ
+618 
-623 FDLALRKFITS
+623 
-634 INGIAP
+634 
-640 TVSREPKVDL
+640 
-650 TTLKNG
+650 
-656 TFNRNG
+656 
-662 KKEYTATYTHP
+662 
-673 KTALEVKTGDKV
+673 
-685 IYTIRV
+685 
-691 YNEGEVDAYVKEVT
+691 
-705 DYLPEGL
+705 
-712 KLAENSTINENNG
+712 
-725 WTNPSGDGKTIVTSK
+725 DGKTIVTSK

>member
-30 SGNPLSLSIRIQRSS
+30 SSSPLRLSIKKLHSS
-45 GYCYKAMDKQIWKI
+45 GYAYQTGVGIQNIMQMWKI
-59 TEASKENDQIKFD
+59 AEVYANGDFKN
-72 LNNKTFY
+72 NNKTIY
-79 CLRAGVG
+79 CLRGGPG
-86 FGSNEATIDVKTYNK
+86 FGSAESMGATIDKR
-101 DYNMK
+101 DYTINFNMK
-106 EPSKITG
+106 KPSDITG
-113 SNRTALTAVLPD
+113 EYRTALKAVLPN

-140 DNIYVAP
+140 NNIYVAP
-147 TTNASDEKKNSAEEF
+147 TSNPSQEQINNAKEF
-162 KKMLL
+162 KEMLL
-167 TNAGIDTEIDDSEID
+167 KNAGINTIDTKIDDSEID

-189 WYLTCDENNKEYKIK
+189 WYFTGNDSYKVVDKDSNGDYTFSIDRTTAITDVTCETY
-204 KIILDEDGNQ
+204 DGI
-214 SLTDDDVENYL
+214 E
-225 DFSLSI
+225 
-231 HSNTG
+231 SN
-236 IGPNDTNYSEIKS
+236 D
-249 NEDCKKLFKYLVETA
+249 DCKKLFNYLVKTA
-264 KSMGKTYDIN
+264 NSMGKTYVISAE
-274 KTAAKPYQ
+274 TATNPYK
-282 LDKTLKVDHKT
+282 LDKTLTIEHKT
-293 VGNNYVIGPFK
+293 VGNNYVIGPFR
-304 INKISDTAGTLTAKF
+304 INEISTAVGTLTAKF
-319 YNGDSEIDEDKIT
+319 YNGNTEIMNPT
-332 MQDANGKT
+332 MQDVNGKT
-340 FSTIKDTVGN
+340 IATIEDTVG
-350 KFYISIPTSSIE
+350 KEFYISIPTSAI
-362 DIEKGIKLEMGGSYF
+362 DIEKGIKLEMGVSYF
-377 NTELTYWAVDG
+377 DTELTYWSVAGGSGETD
-388 KMESN
+388 

-403 KIYNED
+403 ETYNED

-429 INGIAPTVSR
+429 INGKAPTVSR

-486 YNEGEV
+486 YNEGEL

-514 INENNGWENPSN
+514 INTNNGWTNPSS

-591 DSIPNDVNRNTY
+591 DSTPNDVNRNTY

-673 KTALEVKTGDKV
+673 K
-685 IYTIRV
+685 
-691 YNEGEVDAYVKEVT
+691 
-705 DYLPEGL
+705 
-712 KLAENSTINENNG
+712 
-725 WTNPSGDGKTIVTSK
+725 
-740 LGKTLLKAFDGTNL
+740 
-754 KYLDVQIECEVTA
+754 
-767 KGTTTQSL
+767 
-775 KNIAEITAHSDDQ
+775 
-788 KDTTVADR
+788 
-796 DSTPNDVNRN
+796 
-806 TYGTTSQE
+806 
-814 DDDDYE
+814 
-820 QLIVPGKIFD
+820 
-830 LALRKFITSI
+830 
-840 NGKAPAESREPE
+840 
-852 VDLTTL
+852 
-858 KNGTFN
+858 
-864 RNGKKEYTATYTHP
+864 
-878 KNALEVKTGDKVI
+878 NALEVKTGDKVI

-924 INTENGWTNPSKD
+924 INTEKGWTNPSKD

-986 TAHSDSEDDTTVTD
+986 TAHSDSENDTTVTD

-1043 AVGKKELVDENGKY
+1043 AVGKTELVDENGKY

-1085 VDVGDEVTYA
+1085 VDVGDEVTYT

-1322 VYNEGNQAGYAD
+1322 IYNEGNQAGYAD

-1408 YREVKIAFKVT
+1408 YRDVKIAFKVI

-1555 EDNSK
+1555 EDNPK

-1657 GCILAIVSAGI
+1657 GSILAIVSAGI

>member
-22 IFSASYAK
+22 IFSASYAATGSK
-30 SGNPLSLSIRIQRSS
+30 YLKLKQLRAS
-45 GYCYKAMDKQIWKI
+45 GYGYKALEKNVWKI
-59 TEASKENDQIKFD
+59 VETDSNGTG
-72 LNNKTFY
+72 NTYKTIY
-79 CLRAGVG
+79 CLKGGPG
-86 FGSNEATIDVKTYNK
+86 FNGAFSGANDTSPVRHYTQYFDMKNPSSITS
-101 DYNMK
+101 DYTDAI
-106 EPSKITG
+106 PAI
-113 SNRTALTAVLPD
+113 
-125 ENSVSEKYKSLIWLL
+125 NSTTYKSLVWLL
-140 DNIYVAP
+140 DNVYVAP
-147 TTNASDEKKNSAEEF
+147 LTVSDAEQATEYREE
-162 KKMLL
+162 LL
-167 TNAGIDTEIDDSEID
+167 KLAGISGSSITDDDID
-182 VVQQLAI
+182 VVQQLAV
-189 WYLTCDENNKEYKIK
+189 WYFTNNAENDPYKVSENNGTYNFELLVNAIK
-204 KIILDEDGNQ
+204 YQNASYNALSAEQGEGAVDGYAR
-214 SLTDDDVENYL
+214 S
-225 DFSLSI
+225 
-231 HSNTG
+231 
-236 IGPNDTNYSEIKS
+236 
-249 NEDCKKLFKYLVETA
+249 EDCKLLFKYLVDTA
-264 KSMGKTYDIN
+264 KSKGEDSSYKISNLEAT
-274 KTAAKPYQ
+274 KPYQ
-282 LDKTLKVDHKT
+282 LDKTLKVEHKT

-319 YNGDSEIDEDKIT
+319 YNGNTEIMNPT
-332 MQDANGKT
+332 MQDVNGKT
-340 FSTIKDTVGN
+340 IATIEDTVG
-350 KFYISIPTSSIE
+350 KEFYISIPTSI
-362 DIEKGIKLEMGGSYF
+362 DIENIKLEISGSYF
-377 NTELTYWAVDG
+377 NTSINYWAVL
-388 KMESN
+388 KSN
-393 QPVVEVERTR
+393 QNDDQPVVEVERTR
-403 KIYNED
+403 ETYNED

-429 INGIAPTVSR
+429 INGKEPTVSR

-465 THPKTALEVKTG
+465 TH
-477 DKVIYTIRV
+477 
-486 YNEGEV
+486 
-492 DAYVKEVTD
+492 
-501 YLPEG
+501 
-506 LKLAENST
+506 S
-514 INENNGWENPSN
+514 
-526 DGKTIVTSK
+526 
-535 LGKTLLK
+535 
-542 AFDGTNLKYLDVQI
+542 
-556 ECEVTAKG
+556 
-564 TTTQSLKNIA
+564 
-574 EITAHSD
+574 
-581 SKDKTTVTDR
+581 
-591 DSIPNDVNRNTY
+591 
-603 GTTSQEDDDDYEQLI
+603 
-618 VPGRQ
+618 
-623 FDLALRKFITS
+623 
-634 INGIAP
+634 
-640 TVSREPKVDL
+640 
-650 TTLKNG
+650 
-656 TFNRNG
+656 
-662 KKEYTATYTHP
+662 
-673 KTALEVKTGDKV
+673 
-685 IYTIRV
+685 
-691 YNEGEVDAYVKEVT
+691 
-705 DYLPEGL
+705 
-712 KLAENSTINENNG
+712 
-725 WTNPSGDGKTIVTSK
+725 
-740 LGKTLLKAFDGTNL
+740 
-754 KYLDVQIECEVTA
+754 
-767 KGTTTQSL
+767 
-775 KNIAEITAHSDDQ
+775 
-788 KDTTVADR
+788 
-796 DSTPNDVNRN
+796 
-806 TYGTTSQE
+806 
-814 DDDDYE
+814 
-820 QLIVPGKIFD
+820 
-830 LALRKFITSI
+830 
-840 NGKAPAESREPE
+840 
-852 VDLTTL
+852 
-858 KNGTFN
+858 
-864 RNGKKEYTATYTHP
+864 

-937 GKTIVTSKLGKTL
+937 NKTIVTNKLGKTL
-950 LKAFNGT
+950 LKAFDGT

-986 TAHSDSEDDTTVTD
+986 TAHSDSENDTTVTD

-1085 VDVGDEVTYA
+1085 VDVGDEVTYT

-1273 RKFITAVNSTEI
+1273 RKFITAVNSTKI

-1408 YREVKIAFKVT
+1408 YRDVKIAFKVI

-1657 GCILAIVSAGI
+1657 GSILAIVSAGI

>member
-22 IFSASYAK
+22 IFSASYAA
-30 SGNPLSLSIRIQRSS
+30 SNSPLRLSIKKLHSS
-45 GYCYKAMDKQIWKI
+45 GYAYQTGVGKQNIMQMWKI
-59 TEASKENDQIKFD
+59 AEVYANGDFKN
-72 LNNKTFY
+72 NNKTIY
-79 CLRAGVG
+79 CLRGGPG
-86 FGSNEATIDVKTYNK
+86 FGSAESMGATIDKR
-101 DYNMK
+101 DYTINFNMK
-106 EPSKITG
+106 KPSDITG
-113 SNRTALTAVLPD
+113 EYRTALKAVLPN

-140 DNIYVAP
+140 NNIYVAP
-147 TTNASDEKKNSAEEF
+147 TSNPSQEQINNAKEF
-162 KKMLL
+162 KEMLL
-167 TNAGIDTEIDDSEID
+167 KNAGIDTKIDDSEID

-189 WYLTCDENNKEYKIK
+189 WYFTGNDSYKVVDKDSNGDYTFSIDRTTAISDVTCETY
-204 KIILDEDGNQ
+204 DGI
-214 SLTDDDVENYL
+214 E
-225 DFSLSI
+225 
-231 HSNTG
+231 SN
-236 IGPNDTNYSEIKS
+236 D
-249 NEDCKKLFKYLVETA
+249 DCKKLFNYLVKTA
-264 KSMGKTYDIN
+264 NSMGKTYVISAE
-274 KTAAKPYQ
+274 TATNPYK
-282 LDKTLKVDHKT
+282 LDKTLTIEHKT
-293 VGNNYVIGPFK
+293 VGNNYIIGPFK

-319 YNGDSEIDEDKIT
+319 YNGNTEIMNPT
-332 MQDANGKT
+332 MQDVNGKT
-340 FSTIKDTVGN
+340 IATIEDTVG
-350 KFYISIPTSSIE
+350 KEFYISIPTSAI
-362 DIEKGIKLEMGGSYF
+362 DIEKGIKLEMGVSYF
-377 NTELTYWAVDG
+377 DTELTYWSVAGGSGETD
-388 KMESN
+388 

-403 KIYNED
+403 ETYNED

-429 INGIAPTVSR
+429 INGKAPTVSR

-514 INENNGWENPSN
+514 INTNNGWTNPSS

-581 SKDKTTVTDR
+581 SQDKTTVTDR
-591 DSIPNDVNRNTY
+591 DSTPNDVNRNTY

-673 KTALEVKTGDKV
+673 KNALEVKKGDKV

-691 YNEGEVDAYVKEVT
+691 YNEGEVDAYVKEIT
-705 DYLPEGL
+705 DYLPDGL
-712 KLAENSTINENNG
+712 KLAENSTINTENG
-725 WTNPSGDGKTIVTSK
+725 WTNPSNDGKTIVTSK

-775 KNIAEITAHSDDQ
+775 KNIAEITAHSD
-788 KDTTVADR
+788 
-796 DSTPNDVNRN
+796 S
-806 TYGTTSQE
+806 
-814 DDDDYE
+814 
-820 QLIVPGKIFD
+820 
-830 LALRKFITSI
+830 
-840 NGKAPAESREPE
+840 
-852 VDLTTL
+852 
-858 KNGTFN
+858 
-864 RNGKKEYTATYTHP
+864 
-878 KNALEVKTGDKVI
+878 
-891 YTIRVYNE
+891 
-899 GEADAYVKEV
+899 
-909 TDYLPDG
+909 
-916 LKLAENST
+916 EN
-924 INTENGWTNPSKD
+924 
-937 GKTIVTSKLGKTL
+937 
-950 LKAFNGT
+950 
-957 TLEYLDVQI
+957 
-966 ECEVTARG
+966 
-974 TSTKSLKNIAEI
+974 
-986 TAHSDSEDDTTVTD
+986 DTTVTD

-1043 AVGKKELVDENGKY
+1043 AVGKTELVDENGKY

-1085 VDVGDEVTYA
+1085 VDVGDEVTYT

-1137 GRKVSTTITSKT
+1137 GRKVSTTITSKN

-1206 EITKASDDR
+1206 EITKASDDS

-1322 VYNEGNQAGYAD
+1322 IYNEGNQAGYAD

-1408 YREVKIAFKVT
+1408 YRDVKIAFKVT

-1555 EDNSK
+1555 EDNPK

-1657 GCILAIVSAGI
+1657 GSILAIVSAGI

>member
-22 IFSASYAK
+22 IFSASYAATGSK
-30 SGNPLSLSIRIQRSS
+30 YLKLKQLRAS
-45 GYCYKAMDKQIWKI
+45 GYGYQALEKNVWKI
-59 TEASKENDQIKFD
+59 VETDSNGTG
-72 LNNKTFY
+72 NTYKTIY
-79 CLRAGVG
+79 CLKGGPG
-86 FGSNEATIDVKTYNK
+86 FNGAFSGANDTSPVRHYTQYFD
-101 DYNMK
+101 MK
-106 EPSKITG
+106 NPSSIT
-113 SNRTALTAVLPD
+113 SEYTDAIPAI
-125 ENSVSEKYKSLIWLL
+125 NSTTYKSLVWLL
-140 DNIYVAP
+140 DNVYVAP
-147 TTNASDEKKNSAEEF
+147 LTVSDAEQATEYREE
-162 KKMLL
+162 LL
-167 TNAGIDTEIDDSEID
+167 KLAGISGSSITDDDID
-182 VVQQLAI
+182 VVQQLAV
-189 WYLTCDENNKEYKIK
+189 WYFTNNAENDPYKVSENNGTYNFELCLNAIEGQNASYKP
-204 KIILDEDGNQ
+204 LSDEQGKGA
-214 SLTDDDVENYL
+214 ENGYAR
-225 DFSLSI
+225 S
-231 HSNTG
+231 
-236 IGPNDTNYSEIKS
+236 
-249 NEDCKKLFKYLVETA
+249 EDCKLLFKYLVDTA
-264 KSMGKTYDIN
+264 KSKGEDSSYKISNLEAT
-274 KTAAKPYQ
+274 KPYQ

-319 YNGDSEIDEDKIT
+319 YNGNTEIMNPT
-332 MQDANGKT
+332 MQDVNGKT
-340 FSTIKDTVGN
+340 IATIEDTVG
-350 KFYISIPTSSIE
+350 KEFYISIPTSI
-362 DIEKGIKLEMGGSYF
+362 DIENIKLEISGSYF
-377 NTELTYWAVDG
+377 NTSINYWAVLKSKQNDD
-388 KMESN
+388 

-403 KIYNED
+403 ETYNED

-429 INGIAPTVSR
+429 INGKAPTVSR

-465 THPKTALEVKTG
+465 THPKNALEVKTG

-486 YNEGEV
+486 YNEGEI

-514 INENNGWENPSN
+514 IN
-526 DGKTIVTSK
+526 T
-535 LGKTLLK
+535 
-542 AFDGTNLKYLDVQI
+542 
-556 ECEVTAKG
+556 
-564 TTTQSLKNIA
+564 
-574 EITAHSD
+574 
-581 SKDKTTVTDR
+581 
-591 DSIPNDVNRNTY
+591 
-603 GTTSQEDDDDYEQLI
+603 
-618 VPGRQ
+618 
-623 FDLALRKFITS
+623 
-634 INGIAP
+634 
-640 TVSREPKVDL
+640 
-650 TTLKNG
+650 
-656 TFNRNG
+656 
-662 KKEYTATYTHP
+662 
-673 KTALEVKTGDKV
+673 
-685 IYTIRV
+685 
-691 YNEGEVDAYVKEVT
+691 
-705 DYLPEGL
+705 
-712 KLAENSTINENNG
+712 NNG

-767 KGTTTQSL
+767 KGTTTQ
-775 KNIAEITAHSDDQ
+775 
-788 KDTTVADR
+788 
-796 DSTPNDVNRN
+796 
-806 TYGTTSQE
+806 
-814 DDDDYE
+814 
-820 QLIVPGKIFD
+820 
-830 LALRKFITSI
+830 
-840 NGKAPAESREPE
+840 
-852 VDLTTL
+852 
-858 KNGTFN
+858 
-864 RNGKKEYTATYTHP
+864 
-878 KNALEVKTGDKVI
+878 
-891 YTIRVYNE
+891 
-899 GEADAYVKEV
+899 
-909 TDYLPDG
+909 
-916 LKLAENST
+916 
-924 INTENGWTNPSKD
+924 
-937 GKTIVTSKLGKTL
+937 
-950 LKAFNGT
+950 
-957 TLEYLDVQI
+957 
-966 ECEVTARG
+966 
-974 TSTKSLKNIAEI
+974 SLKNIAEI

-1085 VDVGDEVTYA
+1085 VDVGDEVTYT

-1657 GCILAIVSAGI
+1657 GSILAIVSAGI

>member
-22 IFSASYAK
+22 IFSASYAATGSK
-30 SGNPLSLSIRIQRSS
+30 YLKLKQLRAS
-45 GYCYKAMDKQIWKI
+45 GYGYKALEKNVWKI
-59 TEASKENDQIKFD
+59 VETDSNGIGDTY
-72 LNNKTFY
+72 KTIY
-79 CLRAGVG
+79 CLKGGPG
-86 FGSNEATIDVKTYNK
+86 FNGAFSGANDTSPVRHYTQYFDMKNPSSITS
-101 DYNMK
+101 DYTDAI
-106 EPSKITG
+106 PAI
-113 SNRTALTAVLPD
+113 
-125 ENSVSEKYKSLIWLL
+125 NSTTYKSLVWLL
-140 DNIYVAP
+140 DNVYVAP
-147 TTNASDEKKNSAEEF
+147 LTVSDAEQATEYREE
-162 KKMLL
+162 LL
-167 TNAGIDTEIDDSEID
+167 KLAGISGSSITDDDID
-182 VVQQLAI
+182 VVQQLAV
-189 WYLTCDENNKEYKIK
+189 WYFTNNAENDPYKVSENNGTYNFELWVNAIEGQNSSYNP
-204 KIILDEDGNQ
+204 LSDEQGEGAVDG
-214 SLTDDDVENYL
+214 SDR
-225 DFSLSI
+225 S
-231 HSNTG
+231 
-236 IGPNDTNYSEIKS
+236 
-249 NEDCKKLFKYLVETA
+249 EDCKLLFKYLVDTA
-264 KSMGKTYDIN
+264 KSKGEDSSYKISNLEAT
-274 KTAAKPYQ
+274 KPYQ

-319 YNGDSEIDEDKIT
+319 YNGNTEIMNPT
-332 MQDANGKT
+332 MQDVNGKT
-340 FSTIKDTVGN
+340 IATIEDTVG
-350 KFYISIPTSSIE
+350 KEFYISIPTSI
-362 DIEKGIKLEMGGSYF
+362 DIENIKLEISGSYF
-377 NTELTYWAVDG
+377 NTSINYWAVL
-388 KMESN
+388 KSN
-393 QPVVEVERTR
+393 QNDDQPVAEVERTR

-429 INGIAPTVSR
+429 INGKAPTVSR

-465 THPKTALEVKTG
+465 TH
-477 DKVIYTIRV
+477 
-486 YNEGEV
+486 
-492 DAYVKEVTD
+492 
-501 YLPEG
+501 
-506 LKLAENST
+506 S
-514 INENNGWENPSN
+514 
-526 DGKTIVTSK
+526 
-535 LGKTLLK
+535 
-542 AFDGTNLKYLDVQI
+542 
-556 ECEVTAKG
+556 
-564 TTTQSLKNIA
+564 
-574 EITAHSD
+574 
-581 SKDKTTVTDR
+581 
-591 DSIPNDVNRNTY
+591 
-603 GTTSQEDDDDYEQLI
+603 
-618 VPGRQ
+618 
-623 FDLALRKFITS
+623 
-634 INGIAP
+634 
-640 TVSREPKVDL
+640 
-650 TTLKNG
+650 
-656 TFNRNG
+656 
-662 KKEYTATYTHP
+662 
-673 KTALEVKTGDKV
+673 
-685 IYTIRV
+685 
-691 YNEGEVDAYVKEVT
+691 
-705 DYLPEGL
+705 
-712 KLAENSTINENNG
+712 
-725 WTNPSGDGKTIVTSK
+725 
-740 LGKTLLKAFDGTNL
+740 
-754 KYLDVQIECEVTA
+754 
-767 KGTTTQSL
+767 
-775 KNIAEITAHSDDQ
+775 
-788 KDTTVADR
+788 
-796 DSTPNDVNRN
+796 
-806 TYGTTSQE
+806 
-814 DDDDYE
+814 
-820 QLIVPGKIFD
+820 
-830 LALRKFITSI
+830 
-840 NGKAPAESREPE
+840 
-852 VDLTTL
+852 
-858 KNGTFN
+858 
-864 RNGKKEYTATYTHP
+864 

-937 GKTIVTSKLGKTL
+937 NKTIVTNKLGKTL
-950 LKAFNGT
+950 LKAFDGT

-966 ECEVTARG
+966 ECEVIARG

-986 TAHSDSEDDTTVTD
+986 TAHSDSENDTTVTD

-1085 VDVGDEVTYA
+1085 VDVGDEVTYT

-1273 RKFITAVNSTEI
+1273 RKFITAVNSTKI

-1408 YREVKIAFKVT
+1408 YRDVKIAFKVI

-1657 GCILAIVSAGI
+1657 GSILAIVSAGI

>member
-13 TIAMLMIAS
+13 TIAMIMIAS
-22 IFSASYAK
+22 IFSASYAATGSK
-30 SGNPLSLSIRIQRSS
+30 YLKLKQLRAS
-45 GYCYKAMDKQIWKI
+45 GYGYKALEKNVWKI
-59 TEASKENDQIKFD
+59 VETDSNGIGDTY
-72 LNNKTFY
+72 KTIY
-79 CLRAGVG
+79 CLKGGPG
-86 FGSNEATIDVKTYNK
+86 FNGAFSGANDTSPVRHYTQYFDMKNPSSITS
-101 DYNMK
+101 DYTDAI
-106 EPSKITG
+106 PAI
-113 SNRTALTAVLPD
+113 
-125 ENSVSEKYKSLIWLL
+125 NSTTYKSLVWLL
-140 DNIYVAP
+140 DNVYVAP
-147 TTNASDEKKNSAEEF
+147 LTVSDAEQATEYREE
-162 KKMLL
+162 LL
-167 TNAGIDTEIDDSEID
+167 KLAGISGSSITDDDID
-182 VVQQLAI
+182 VVQQLAV
-189 WYLTCDENNKEYKIK
+189 WYFTNNAENDPYKVSENNGTYNFELQVNAIEGQNASYNA
-204 KIILDEDGNQ
+204 LSDEQGEGAVDG
-214 SLTDDDVENYL
+214 SHR
-225 DFSLSI
+225 S
-231 HSNTG
+231 
-236 IGPNDTNYSEIKS
+236 
-249 NEDCKKLFKYLVETA
+249 EDCKLLFKYLVDTA
-264 KSMGKTYDIN
+264 KSKGEDSSYKISNLEAT
-274 KTAAKPYQ
+274 KPYQ

-319 YNGDSEIDEDKIT
+319 YNGNTEIMNPT
-332 MQDANGKT
+332 MQDVNGKT
-340 FSTIKDTVGN
+340 IATIEDTVG
-350 KFYISIPTSSIE
+350 KEFYISIPTSI
-362 DIEKGIKLEMGGSYF
+362 DIENIKLEISGSYF
-377 NTELTYWAVDG
+377 NTSINYWAVL
-388 KMESN
+388 KSN
-393 QPVVEVERTR
+393 QNDDQPVAEVERTR

-429 INGIAPTVSR
+429 INGKAPTVSR

-465 THPKTALEVKTG
+465 THPKTALEVKKG

-501 YLPEG
+501 YLPKG

-514 INENNGWENPSN
+514 INTNNGWTNPSS

-591 DSIPNDVNRNTY
+591 DSTPNDVNRNTY

-618 VPGRQ
+618 VPGKQ

-634 INGIAP
+634 INGKEP

-662 KKEYTATYTHP
+662 KKEYTATYTH
-673 KTALEVKTGDKV
+673 
-685 IYTIRV
+685 
-691 YNEGEVDAYVKEVT
+691 
-705 DYLPEGL
+705 
-712 KLAENSTINENNG
+712 S
-725 WTNPSGDGKTIVTSK
+725 
-740 LGKTLLKAFDGTNL
+740 
-754 KYLDVQIECEVTA
+754 
-767 KGTTTQSL
+767 
-775 KNIAEITAHSDDQ
+775 
-788 KDTTVADR
+788 
-796 DSTPNDVNRN
+796 
-806 TYGTTSQE
+806 
-814 DDDDYE
+814 
-820 QLIVPGKIFD
+820 
-830 LALRKFITSI
+830 
-840 NGKAPAESREPE
+840 
-852 VDLTTL
+852 
-858 KNGTFN
+858 
-864 RNGKKEYTATYTHP
+864 

-937 GKTIVTSKLGKTL
+937 NKTIVTNKLGKTL
-950 LKAFNGT
+950 LKAFDGT

-966 ECEVTARG
+966 ECEVIARG

-986 TAHSDSEDDTTVTD
+986 TAHSDSENDTTVTD

-1085 VDVGDEVTYA
+1085 VDVGDEVTYT

-1273 RKFITAVNSTEI
+1273 RKFITAVNSTKI

-1408 YREVKIAFKVT
+1408 YRDVKIAFKVI

-1657 GCILAIVSAGI
+1657 GSILAIVSAGI

>member
-22 IFSASYAK
+22 IFSAPYAATGSK
-30 SGNPLSLSIRIQRSS
+30 YLKLKQLRAS
-45 GYCYKAMDKQIWKI
+45 GYGYKALEKNVWKI
-59 TEASKENDQIKFD
+59 VETDSNGTG
-72 LNNKTFY
+72 NTYKTIY
-79 CLRAGVG
+79 CLKGGPG
-86 FGSNEATIDVKTYNK
+86 FNGAFSGANDTSPVRHYTQYFDMKNPSSITS
-101 DYNMK
+101 DYTDAI
-106 EPSKITG
+106 PAI
-113 SNRTALTAVLPD
+113 
-125 ENSVSEKYKSLIWLL
+125 NSTTYKSLVWLL
-140 DNIYVAP
+140 DNVYVAP
-147 TTNASDEKKNSAEEF
+147 LTVSDAEQATEYREE
-162 KKMLL
+162 LL
-167 TNAGIDTEIDDSEID
+167 KLAGISGSSITDDDID
-182 VVQQLAI
+182 VVQQLAV
-189 WYLTCDENNKEYKIK
+189 WYFTNNAENDPYKVSENNGTYNFELWVNAIK
-204 KIILDEDGNQ
+204 DQNASYNALSDEQGEGAVDGYAR
-214 SLTDDDVENYL
+214 S
-225 DFSLSI
+225 
-231 HSNTG
+231 
-236 IGPNDTNYSEIKS
+236 
-249 NEDCKKLFKYLVETA
+249 EDCKLLFKYLVDTA
-264 KSMGKTYDIN
+264 KSKGEDSSYKISNLEAT
-274 KTAAKPYQ
+274 KPYQ
-282 LDKTLKVDHKT
+282 LDKTLKVEHKT

-319 YNGDSEIDEDKIT
+319 YNGNTEIMNPT
-332 MQDANGKT
+332 MQDVNGKT
-340 FSTIKDTVGN
+340 IATIEDTVG
-350 KFYISIPTSSIE
+350 KEFYISIPTSI
-362 DIEKGIKLEMGGSYF
+362 DIENIKLEISGSYF
-377 NTELTYWAVDG
+377 NTSINYWAVL
-388 KMESN
+388 KSN
-393 QPVVEVERTR
+393 QNDDQPVVEVERTR
-403 KIYNED
+403 ETYNED

-429 INGIAPTVSR
+429 INGKEPTVSR

-465 THPKTALEVKTG
+465 TH
-477 DKVIYTIRV
+477 
-486 YNEGEV
+486 
-492 DAYVKEVTD
+492 
-501 YLPEG
+501 
-506 LKLAENST
+506 S
-514 INENNGWENPSN
+514 
-526 DGKTIVTSK
+526 
-535 LGKTLLK
+535 
-542 AFDGTNLKYLDVQI
+542 
-556 ECEVTAKG
+556 
-564 TTTQSLKNIA
+564 
-574 EITAHSD
+574 
-581 SKDKTTVTDR
+581 
-591 DSIPNDVNRNTY
+591 
-603 GTTSQEDDDDYEQLI
+603 
-618 VPGRQ
+618 
-623 FDLALRKFITS
+623 
-634 INGIAP
+634 
-640 TVSREPKVDL
+640 
-650 TTLKNG
+650 
-656 TFNRNG
+656 
-662 KKEYTATYTHP
+662 
-673 KTALEVKTGDKV
+673 
-685 IYTIRV
+685 
-691 YNEGEVDAYVKEVT
+691 
-705 DYLPEGL
+705 
-712 KLAENSTINENNG
+712 
-725 WTNPSGDGKTIVTSK
+725 
-740 LGKTLLKAFDGTNL
+740 
-754 KYLDVQIECEVTA
+754 
-767 KGTTTQSL
+767 
-775 KNIAEITAHSDDQ
+775 
-788 KDTTVADR
+788 
-796 DSTPNDVNRN
+796 
-806 TYGTTSQE
+806 
-814 DDDDYE
+814 
-820 QLIVPGKIFD
+820 
-830 LALRKFITSI
+830 
-840 NGKAPAESREPE
+840 
-852 VDLTTL
+852 
-858 KNGTFN
+858 
-864 RNGKKEYTATYTHP
+864 

-937 GKTIVTSKLGKTL
+937 NKTIVTNKLGKTL
-950 LKAFNGT
+950 LKAFDGT

-986 TAHSDSEDDTTVTD
+986 TAHSDSENDTTVTD

-1085 VDVGDEVTYA
+1085 VDVGDEVIYT

-1273 RKFITAVNSTEI
+1273 RKFITAVNSTKI

-1408 YREVKIAFKVT
+1408 YRDVKIAFKVI

-1585 AVVEITLQWIN
+1585 AVIEITLQWIN

-1638 ASVLLSVKTG
+1638 ASVLLLS
-1648 SAENYIVIT
+1648 
-1657 GCILAIVSAGI
+1657 
-1668 VLIKKFVI
+1668 LIHI

>member
-22 IFSASYAK
+22 IFSASYAATGSK
-30 SGNPLSLSIRIQRSS
+30 YLKLKQLRAS
-45 GYCYKAMDKQIWKI
+45 GYGYKALEKNVWKI
-59 TEASKENDQIKFD
+59 VETDSNGIGDTY
-72 LNNKTFY
+72 KTIY
-79 CLRAGVG
+79 CLKGGPG
-86 FGSNEATIDVKTYNK
+86 FNGAFSGANDTSPVRHYTQYFDMKNPSSITS
-101 DYNMK
+101 DYTDAI
-106 EPSKITG
+106 PAI
-113 SNRTALTAVLPD
+113 
-125 ENSVSEKYKSLIWLL
+125 NSTTYKSLVWLL
-140 DNIYVAP
+140 DNVYVAP
-147 TTNASDEKKNSAEEF
+147 LTVSDAEQATEYREE
-162 KKMLL
+162 LL
-167 TNAGIDTEIDDSEID
+167 KLAGISGSSITDDDID
-182 VVQQLAI
+182 VVQQLAV
-189 WYLTCDENNKEYKIK
+189 WYFTNNAENDPYKVSENNGTYNFELWVNAIEGQNSSYNP
-204 KIILDEDGNQ
+204 LSDEQGEGAVDG
-214 SLTDDDVENYL
+214 SDR
-225 DFSLSI
+225 S
-231 HSNTG
+231 
-236 IGPNDTNYSEIKS
+236 
-249 NEDCKKLFKYLVETA
+249 EDCKLLFKYLVDTA
-264 KSMGKTYDIN
+264 KSKGEDSSYKISNLEAT
-274 KTAAKPYQ
+274 KPYQ

-319 YNGDSEIDEDKIT
+319 YNGNTEIMNPT
-332 MQDANGKT
+332 MQDVNGKT
-340 FSTIKDTVGN
+340 IATIEDTVG
-350 KFYISIPTSSIE
+350 KEFYISIPTSI
-362 DIEKGIKLEMGGSYF
+362 DIENIKLEISGSYF
-377 NTELTYWAVDG
+377 NTSINYWAVL
-388 KMESN
+388 KSN
-393 QPVVEVERTR
+393 QNDDQPVAEVERTR

-429 INGIAPTVSR
+429 INGKAPTVSR

-465 THPKTALEVKTG
+465 THPKTALEVKKG

-501 YLPEG
+501 YLPKG

-514 INENNGWENPSN
+514 INTNNGWTNPSS

-591 DSIPNDVNRNTY
+591 DSTPNDVNRNTY

-618 VPGRQ
+618 VPGKQ

-634 INGIAP
+634 INGKEP

-662 KKEYTATYTHP
+662 KKEYTATYTH
-673 KTALEVKTGDKV
+673 
-685 IYTIRV
+685 
-691 YNEGEVDAYVKEVT
+691 
-705 DYLPEGL
+705 
-712 KLAENSTINENNG
+712 S
-725 WTNPSGDGKTIVTSK
+725 
-740 LGKTLLKAFDGTNL
+740 
-754 KYLDVQIECEVTA
+754 
-767 KGTTTQSL
+767 
-775 KNIAEITAHSDDQ
+775 
-788 KDTTVADR
+788 
-796 DSTPNDVNRN
+796 
-806 TYGTTSQE
+806 
-814 DDDDYE
+814 
-820 QLIVPGKIFD
+820 
-830 LALRKFITSI
+830 
-840 NGKAPAESREPE
+840 
-852 VDLTTL
+852 
-858 KNGTFN
+858 
-864 RNGKKEYTATYTHP
+864 

-937 GKTIVTSKLGKTL
+937 NKTIVTNKLGKTL
-950 LKAFNGT
+950 LKAFDGT

-966 ECEVTARG
+966 ECEVIARG

-986 TAHSDSEDDTTVTD
+986 TAHSDSENDTTVTD

-1043 AVGKKELVDENGKY
+1043 AVGKKELVDGNGKY

-1085 VDVGDEVTYA
+1085 VDVGDEVTYT

-1273 RKFITAVNSTEI
+1273 RKFITAVNSTKI

-1408 YREVKIAFKVT
+1408 YRDVKIAFKVI

-1657 GCILAIVSAGI
+1657 GSILAIVSAGI

>member
-13 TIAMLMIAS
+13 TIAMVMIAS
-22 IFSASYAK
+22 IFSASYAA
-30 SGNPLSLSIRIQRSS
+30 SNSPLRLSIKKLHSS
-45 GYCYKAMDKQIWKI
+45 GYAYQTGVGKQNIMQMWKI
-59 TEASKENDQIKFD
+59 AEVYANGDFKN
-72 LNNKTFY
+72 NNKTIY
-79 CLRAGVG
+79 CLRGGPG
-86 FGSNEATIDVKTYNK
+86 FGSAESMGATIDKR
-101 DYNMK
+101 DYTINFNMK
-106 EPSKITG
+106 KPSDITG
-113 SNRTALTAVLPD
+113 EYRTALKAVLPN

-140 DNIYVAP
+140 NNIYVAP
-147 TTNASDEKKNSAEEF
+147 TSNPSQEQINNAKEF
-162 KKMLL
+162 KEMLL
-167 TNAGIDTEIDDSEID
+167 KNAGIDTKIDDSEID

-189 WYLTCDENNKEYKIK
+189 WYFTGNDSYKVVDKDSNGDYTFSIDRTTAISDVTCETY
-204 KIILDEDGNQ
+204 DGI
-214 SLTDDDVENYL
+214 E
-225 DFSLSI
+225 
-231 HSNTG
+231 SN
-236 IGPNDTNYSEIKS
+236 D
-249 NEDCKKLFKYLVETA
+249 DCKKLFNYLVKTA
-264 KSMGKTYDIN
+264 NSMGKTYVISAE
-274 KTAAKPYQ
+274 TATNPYK
-282 LDKTLKVDHKT
+282 LDKTLTIEHKT
-293 VGNNYVIGPFK
+293 VGNNYIIGPFK

-319 YNGDSEIDEDKIT
+319 YNGNTEIMNPT
-332 MQDANGKT
+332 MQDVNGKT
-340 FSTIKDTVGN
+340 IATIEDTVG
-350 KFYISIPTSSIE
+350 KEFYISIPTSAI
-362 DIEKGIKLEMGGSYF
+362 DIEKGIKLEMGVSYF
-377 NTELTYWAVDG
+377 DTELTYWSVAGGSGETD
-388 KMESN
+388 

-403 KIYNED
+403 ETYNEN

-429 INGIAPTVSR
+429 INGKAPTVSR

-591 DSIPNDVNRNTY
+591 DS
-603 GTTSQEDDDDYEQLI
+603 
-618 VPGRQ
+618 
-623 FDLALRKFITS
+623 
-634 INGIAP
+634 
-640 TVSREPKVDL
+640 
-650 TTLKNG
+650 
-656 TFNRNG
+656 
-662 KKEYTATYTHP
+662 
-673 KTALEVKTGDKV
+673 
-685 IYTIRV
+685 
-691 YNEGEVDAYVKEVT
+691 
-705 DYLPEGL
+705 
-712 KLAENSTINENNG
+712 
-725 WTNPSGDGKTIVTSK
+725 
-740 LGKTLLKAFDGTNL
+740 
-754 KYLDVQIECEVTA
+754 
-767 KGTTTQSL
+767 
-775 KNIAEITAHSDDQ
+775 
-788 KDTTVADR
+788 
-796 DSTPNDVNRN
+796 TPNDVNRN

-937 GKTIVTSKLGKTL
+937 NKTIVTNKLGKTL
-950 LKAFNGT
+950 LKAFDGT

-966 ECEVTARG
+966 ECEVIARG

-986 TAHSDSEDDTTVTD
+986 TAHSDSENDTTVTD

-1085 VDVGDEVTYA
+1085 VDVGDEVTYT

-1122 NDEFNAQYGWKVSED
+1122 NDEFNAQYGWKISED

-1273 RKFITAVNSTEI
+1273 RKFITAVNSTKI

-1408 YREVKIAFKVT
+1408 YRDVKIAFKVI

-1657 GCILAIVSAGI
+1657 GSILAIVSAGI

>member
-22 IFSASYAK
+22 IFSASYAATGSK
-30 SGNPLSLSIRIQRSS
+30 YLKLKQLRAS
-45 GYCYKAMDKQIWKI
+45 GYGYKALEKNVWKI
-59 TEASKENDQIKFD
+59 VETDSNGIGDTY
-72 LNNKTFY
+72 KTIY
-79 CLRAGVG
+79 CLKGGPG
-86 FGSNEATIDVKTYNK
+86 FNGAFSGANDTSPVRHYTQYFDMKNPSSITS
-101 DYNMK
+101 DYTDAI
-106 EPSKITG
+106 PAI
-113 SNRTALTAVLPD
+113 
-125 ENSVSEKYKSLIWLL
+125 NSTTYKSLVWLL
-140 DNIYVAP
+140 DNVYVAP
-147 TTNASDEKKNSAEEF
+147 LTVSDAEQATEYREE
-162 KKMLL
+162 LL
-167 TNAGIDTEIDDSEID
+167 KLAGISGSSITDDDID
-182 VVQQLAI
+182 VVQQLAV
-189 WYLTCDENNKEYKIK
+189 WYFTNNAENDPYKVSENNGTYNFELWVNAIEGQNSSYNP
-204 KIILDEDGNQ
+204 LSDEQGEGAVDG
-214 SLTDDDVENYL
+214 SDR
-225 DFSLSI
+225 S
-231 HSNTG
+231 
-236 IGPNDTNYSEIKS
+236 
-249 NEDCKKLFKYLVETA
+249 EDCKLLFKYLVDTA
-264 KSMGKTYDIN
+264 KSKGEDSSYKISNLEAT
-274 KTAAKPYQ
+274 KPYQ

-319 YNGDSEIDEDKIT
+319 YNGNTEIMNPT
-332 MQDANGKT
+332 MQDVNGKT
-340 FSTIKDTVGN
+340 IATIEDTVG
-350 KFYISIPTSSIE
+350 KEFYISIPTSI
-362 DIEKGIKLEMGGSYF
+362 DIENIKLEISGSYF
-377 NTELTYWAVDG
+377 NTSINYWAVL
-388 KMESN
+388 KSN
-393 QPVVEVERTR
+393 QNDDQPVAEVERTR

-429 INGIAPTVSR
+429 INGKAPTVSR
-439 EPKVDLT
+439 APKVDLT

-465 THPKTALEVKTG
+465 THPKTALEVKKG

-501 YLPEG
+501 YLPKG

-514 INENNGWENPSN
+514 INTNNGWTNPSS

-591 DSIPNDVNRNTY
+591 DSTPNDVNRNTY

-618 VPGRQ
+618 VPGKQ

-634 INGIAP
+634 INGKEP

-662 KKEYTATYTHP
+662 KKEYTATYTH
-673 KTALEVKTGDKV
+673 
-685 IYTIRV
+685 
-691 YNEGEVDAYVKEVT
+691 
-705 DYLPEGL
+705 
-712 KLAENSTINENNG
+712 S
-725 WTNPSGDGKTIVTSK
+725 
-740 LGKTLLKAFDGTNL
+740 
-754 KYLDVQIECEVTA
+754 
-767 KGTTTQSL
+767 
-775 KNIAEITAHSDDQ
+775 
-788 KDTTVADR
+788 
-796 DSTPNDVNRN
+796 
-806 TYGTTSQE
+806 
-814 DDDDYE
+814 
-820 QLIVPGKIFD
+820 
-830 LALRKFITSI
+830 
-840 NGKAPAESREPE
+840 
-852 VDLTTL
+852 
-858 KNGTFN
+858 
-864 RNGKKEYTATYTHP
+864 

-937 GKTIVTSKLGKTL
+937 NKTIVTNKLGKTL
-950 LKAFNGT
+950 LKAFDGT

-966 ECEVTARG
+966 ECEVIARG

-986 TAHSDSEDDTTVTD
+986 TAHSDSENDTTVTD

-1043 AVGKKELVDENGKY
+1043 AVGKKELVDGNGKY

-1085 VDVGDEVTYA
+1085 VDVGDEVTYT

-1273 RKFITAVNSTEI
+1273 RKFITAVNSTKI

-1408 YREVKIAFKVT
+1408 YRDVKIAFKVI

-1657 GCILAIVSAGI
+1657 GSILAIVSAGI

>member
-22 IFSASYAK
+22 IFSASYAATGSK
-30 SGNPLSLSIRIQRSS
+30 YLKLKQLRAS
-45 GYCYKAMDKQIWKI
+45 GYGYKALEKNVWKI
-59 TEASKENDQIKFD
+59 VETDSNGIGDTY
-72 LNNKTFY
+72 KTIY
-79 CLRAGVG
+79 CLKGGPG
-86 FGSNEATIDVKTYNK
+86 FNGAFSGANDTSPVRHYTQYFDMKNPSSITS
-101 DYNMK
+101 DYTDAI
-106 EPSKITG
+106 PAI
-113 SNRTALTAVLPD
+113 
-125 ENSVSEKYKSLIWLL
+125 NSTTYKSLVWLL
-140 DNIYVAP
+140 DNVYVAP
-147 TTNASDEKKNSAEEF
+147 LTVSDAEQATEYREE
-162 KKMLL
+162 LL
-167 TNAGIDTEIDDSEID
+167 KLAGISGSSITDDDID
-182 VVQQLAI
+182 VVQQLAV
-189 WYLTCDENNKEYKIK
+189 WYFTNNAENDPYKVSENNGTYNFELWVNAIEGQNSSYNP
-204 KIILDEDGNQ
+204 LSDEQGEGAVDG
-214 SLTDDDVENYL
+214 SDR
-225 DFSLSI
+225 S
-231 HSNTG
+231 
-236 IGPNDTNYSEIKS
+236 
-249 NEDCKKLFKYLVETA
+249 EDCKLLFKYLVDTA
-264 KSMGKTYDIN
+264 KSKGEDSSYKISNLEAT
-274 KTAAKPYQ
+274 KPYQ

-319 YNGDSEIDEDKIT
+319 YNGNTEIMNPT
-332 MQDANGKT
+332 MQDVNGKT
-340 FSTIKDTVGN
+340 IATIEDTVG
-350 KFYISIPTSSIE
+350 KEFYISIPTSI
-362 DIEKGIKLEMGGSYF
+362 DIENIKLEISGSYF
-377 NTELTYWAVDG
+377 NTSINYWAVL
-388 KMESN
+388 KSN
-393 QPVVEVERTR
+393 QNDDQPVAEVERTR

-429 INGIAPTVSR
+429 INGKAPTVSR

-465 THPKTALEVKTG
+465 THSKNALEVKTG

-501 YLPEG
+501 YLPKG

-514 INENNGWENPSN
+514 INTNNGWTNPSS

-591 DSIPNDVNRNTY
+591 DSTPNDVNRNTY

-618 VPGRQ
+618 VPGKQ

-634 INGIAP
+634 INGKEP

-662 KKEYTATYTHP
+662 KKEYTATYTH
-673 KTALEVKTGDKV
+673 
-685 IYTIRV
+685 
-691 YNEGEVDAYVKEVT
+691 
-705 DYLPEGL
+705 
-712 KLAENSTINENNG
+712 S
-725 WTNPSGDGKTIVTSK
+725 
-740 LGKTLLKAFDGTNL
+740 
-754 KYLDVQIECEVTA
+754 
-767 KGTTTQSL
+767 
-775 KNIAEITAHSDDQ
+775 
-788 KDTTVADR
+788 
-796 DSTPNDVNRN
+796 
-806 TYGTTSQE
+806 
-814 DDDDYE
+814 
-820 QLIVPGKIFD
+820 
-830 LALRKFITSI
+830 
-840 NGKAPAESREPE
+840 
-852 VDLTTL
+852 
-858 KNGTFN
+858 
-864 RNGKKEYTATYTHP
+864 

-937 GKTIVTSKLGKTL
+937 NKTIVTNKLGKTL
-950 LKAFNGT
+950 LKAFDGT

-966 ECEVTARG
+966 ECEVIARG

-986 TAHSDSEDDTTVTD
+986 TAHSDSENDTTVTD

-1085 VDVGDEVTYA
+1085 VDVGDEVTYT

-1273 RKFITAVNSTEI
+1273 RKFITAVNSTKI

-1408 YREVKIAFKVT
+1408 YRDVKIAFKVI

-1657 GCILAIVSAGI
+1657 GSILAIVSAGI

>member
-30 SGNPLSLSIRIQRSS
+30 SSSPLRLRIIPLRSS
-45 GYCYKAMDKQIWKI
+45 GHAYRAGPIGPSRTYSQMWKI
-59 TEASKENDQIKFD
+59 AEVTDQNVVIAD
-72 LNNKTFY
+72 NNKTIY
-79 CLRAGVG
+79 CLRGGPG
-86 FGSNEATIDVKTYNK
+86 FGSGSTESMGVGIVTR
-101 DYNMK
+101 DYEKSLNMK
-106 EPSKITG
+106 TPNEIMKTG
-113 SNRTALTAVLPD
+113 NEGYKKSIEKLFTAVTVEEDKNENGKYLP
-125 ENSVSEKYKSLIWLL
+125 YKSLIWLL

-147 TTNASDEKKNSAEEF
+147 IKSTDDLNSTEYQEF
-162 KKMLL
+162 KDMLL
-167 TNAGIDTEIDDSEID
+167 ANAGIAKNTKVTDNDID

-189 WYLTCDENNKEYKIK
+189 WYFTGGDNYQIEKNDSGEYVFNIHRTKTTDLAKSSWENDNSYTEV
-204 KIILDEDGNQ
+204 D
-214 SLTDDDVENYL
+214 SL
-225 DFSLSI
+225 
-231 HSNTG
+231 
-236 IGPNDTNYSEIKS
+236 
-249 NEDCKKLFKYLVETA
+249 EDCKKLFNYLVDTA
-264 KSMGKTYDIN
+264 KSMGKDGNIDDISDN
-274 KTAAKPYQ
+274 KATKPYE
-282 LDKTLKVDHKT
+282 LDKTLTIEHKT
-293 VGNNYVIGPFK
+293 SGNNYVIGPFK
-304 INKISDTAGTLTAKF
+304 INKISDTVGTLTAKF
-319 YNGDSEIDEDKIT
+319 YNGDSEIAEENIT

-340 FSTIKDTVGN
+340 IATIEDTVG
-350 KFYISIPTSSIE
+350 KEFFISIPTSI
-362 DIEKGIKLEMGGSYF
+362 DIENIKLEIGGSYF
-377 NTELTYWAVDG
+377 NTELTYWSVLNAPDAD
-388 KMESN
+388 

-403 KIYNED
+403 ETYNED

-429 INGIAPTVSR
+429 INGKAPTVSR

-486 YNEGEV
+486 YNEGEL

-514 INENNGWENPSN
+514 INTNNGWTNPSS

-564 TTTQSLKNIA
+564 TS
-574 EITAHSD
+574 
-581 SKDKTTVTDR
+581 
-591 DSIPNDVNRNTY
+591 
-603 GTTSQEDDDDYEQLI
+603 
-618 VPGRQ
+618 
-623 FDLALRKFITS
+623 
-634 INGIAP
+634 
-640 TVSREPKVDL
+640 
-650 TTLKNG
+650 
-656 TFNRNG
+656 
-662 KKEYTATYTHP
+662 
-673 KTALEVKTGDKV
+673 
-685 IYTIRV
+685 
-691 YNEGEVDAYVKEVT
+691 
-705 DYLPEGL
+705 
-712 KLAENSTINENNG
+712 
-725 WTNPSGDGKTIVTSK
+725 
-740 LGKTLLKAFDGTNL
+740 
-754 KYLDVQIECEVTA
+754 
-767 KGTTTQSL
+767 TQSL

-924 INTENGWTNPSKD
+924 INTEKGWTNPSKD

-986 TAHSDSEDDTTVTD
+986 TAHSDSENDTTVTD

-1085 VDVGDEVTYA
+1085 VDVGDEVTYT

-1137 GRKVSTTITSKT
+1137 GRKVSTTITSKN

-1206 EITKASDDR
+1206 EITKASDDS

-1322 VYNEGNQAGYAD
+1322 IYNEGNQAGYAD

-1408 YREVKIAFKVT
+1408 YRDVKIAFKVT

-1555 EDNSK
+1555 EDNPK

-1657 GCILAIVSAGI
+1657 GSILAIVSAGI

>member
-22 IFSASYAK
+22 IFSASYAATGSK
-30 SGNPLSLSIRIQRSS
+30 YLKLKQLRAS
-45 GYCYKAMDKQIWKI
+45 GYGYKALEKNVWKI
-59 TEASKENDQIKFD
+59 VETDSNGIGDTY
-72 LNNKTFY
+72 KTIY
-79 CLRAGVG
+79 CLKGGPG
-86 FGSNEATIDVKTYNK
+86 FNGAFSGANDTSPVRHYTQYFDMKNPSSITS
-101 DYNMK
+101 DYTDAI
-106 EPSKITG
+106 PAI
-113 SNRTALTAVLPD
+113 
-125 ENSVSEKYKSLIWLL
+125 NSTTYKSLVWLL
-140 DNIYVAP
+140 DNVYVAP
-147 TTNASDEKKNSAEEF
+147 LTVSDAEQATEYREE
-162 KKMLL
+162 LL
-167 TNAGIDTEIDDSEID
+167 KLAGISGSSITDDDID
-182 VVQQLAI
+182 VVQQLAV
-189 WYLTCDENNKEYKIK
+189 WYFTNNAENDPYKVSENNGTYNFELRVNAIEGQNSSYNP
-204 KIILDEDGNQ
+204 LSDEQGEGAVDG
-214 SLTDDDVENYL
+214 SDR
-225 DFSLSI
+225 S
-231 HSNTG
+231 
-236 IGPNDTNYSEIKS
+236 
-249 NEDCKKLFKYLVETA
+249 EDCKLLFKYLVDTA
-264 KSMGKTYDIN
+264 KSKGEDSSYKISNLEAT
-274 KTAAKPYQ
+274 KPYQ

-319 YNGDSEIDEDKIT
+319 YNGNTEIMNPT
-332 MQDANGKT
+332 MQDVNGKT
-340 FSTIKDTVGN
+340 IATIEDTVG
-350 KFYISIPTSSIE
+350 KEFYISIPTSI
-362 DIEKGIKLEMGGSYF
+362 DIENIKLEISGSYF
-377 NTELTYWAVDG
+377 NTSINYWAVL
-388 KMESN
+388 KSN
-393 QPVVEVERTR
+393 QNDDQPVAEVERTR

-429 INGIAPTVSR
+429 INGKAPTVSR

-465 THPKTALEVKTG
+465 THPKTALEVKKG

-501 YLPEG
+501 YLPKG

-514 INENNGWENPSN
+514 INTNNGWTNPSS

-591 DSIPNDVNRNTY
+591 DSTPNDVNRNTY

-618 VPGRQ
+618 VPGKQ

-634 INGIAP
+634 INGKEP

-662 KKEYTATYTHP
+662 KKEYTATYTH
-673 KTALEVKTGDKV
+673 
-685 IYTIRV
+685 
-691 YNEGEVDAYVKEVT
+691 
-705 DYLPEGL
+705 
-712 KLAENSTINENNG
+712 S
-725 WTNPSGDGKTIVTSK
+725 
-740 LGKTLLKAFDGTNL
+740 
-754 KYLDVQIECEVTA
+754 
-767 KGTTTQSL
+767 
-775 KNIAEITAHSDDQ
+775 
-788 KDTTVADR
+788 
-796 DSTPNDVNRN
+796 
-806 TYGTTSQE
+806 
-814 DDDDYE
+814 
-820 QLIVPGKIFD
+820 
-830 LALRKFITSI
+830 
-840 NGKAPAESREPE
+840 
-852 VDLTTL
+852 
-858 KNGTFN
+858 
-864 RNGKKEYTATYTHP
+864 

-937 GKTIVTSKLGKTL
+937 NKTIVTNKLGKTL
-950 LKAFNGT
+950 LKAFDGT

-966 ECEVTARG
+966 ECEVIARG

-986 TAHSDSEDDTTVTD
+986 TAHSDSENDTTVTD

-1085 VDVGDEVTYA
+1085 VDVGDEVTYT

-1273 RKFITAVNSTEI
+1273 RKFITAVNSTKI

-1408 YREVKIAFKVT
+1408 YRDVKIAFKVI

-1657 GCILAIVSAGI
+1657 GSILAIVSAGI

>member
-13 TIAMLMIAS
+13 TIAMIMIAS
-22 IFSASYAK
+22 IFSASYAATGSK
-30 SGNPLSLSIRIQRSS
+30 YLKLKQLRAS
-45 GYCYKAMDKQIWKI
+45 GYGYKALEKNVWKI
-59 TEASKENDQIKFD
+59 VETDSNGIGDTY
-72 LNNKTFY
+72 KTIY
-79 CLRAGVG
+79 CLKGGPG
-86 FGSNEATIDVKTYNK
+86 FNGAFSGANDTSPVRHYTQYFDMKNPSSITS
-101 DYNMK
+101 DYTDAI
-106 EPSKITG
+106 PAI
-113 SNRTALTAVLPD
+113 
-125 ENSVSEKYKSLIWLL
+125 NSTTYKSLVWLL
-140 DNIYVAP
+140 DNVYVAP
-147 TTNASDEKKNSAEEF
+147 LTVSDAEQATEYREE
-162 KKMLL
+162 LL
-167 TNAGIDTEIDDSEID
+167 KLAGISGSSITDDDID
-182 VVQQLAI
+182 VVQQLAV
-189 WYLTCDENNKEYKIK
+189 WYFTNNAENDPYKVSENNGTYNFELQVNAIEGQNASYNA
-204 KIILDEDGNQ
+204 LSDEQGEGAVDG
-214 SLTDDDVENYL
+214 SHR
-225 DFSLSI
+225 S
-231 HSNTG
+231 
-236 IGPNDTNYSEIKS
+236 
-249 NEDCKKLFKYLVETA
+249 EDCKLLFKYLVDTA
-264 KSMGKTYDIN
+264 KSKGEDSSYKISNLEAT
-274 KTAAKPYQ
+274 KPYQ

-319 YNGDSEIDEDKIT
+319 YNGNTEIMNPT
-332 MQDANGKT
+332 MQDVNGKT
-340 FSTIKDTVGN
+340 IATIEDTVG
-350 KFYISIPTSSIE
+350 KEFYISIPTSI
-362 DIEKGIKLEMGGSYF
+362 DIENIKLEISGSYF
-377 NTELTYWAVDG
+377 NTSINYWAVL
-388 KMESN
+388 KSN
-393 QPVVEVERTR
+393 QNDDQPVAEVERTR

-429 INGIAPTVSR
+429 INGKEPTVSR

-465 THPKTALEVKTG
+465 TH
-477 DKVIYTIRV
+477 
-486 YNEGEV
+486 
-492 DAYVKEVTD
+492 
-501 YLPEG
+501 
-506 LKLAENST
+506 S
-514 INENNGWENPSN
+514 
-526 DGKTIVTSK
+526 
-535 LGKTLLK
+535 
-542 AFDGTNLKYLDVQI
+542 
-556 ECEVTAKG
+556 
-564 TTTQSLKNIA
+564 
-574 EITAHSD
+574 
-581 SKDKTTVTDR
+581 
-591 DSIPNDVNRNTY
+591 
-603 GTTSQEDDDDYEQLI
+603 
-618 VPGRQ
+618 
-623 FDLALRKFITS
+623 
-634 INGIAP
+634 
-640 TVSREPKVDL
+640 
-650 TTLKNG
+650 
-656 TFNRNG
+656 
-662 KKEYTATYTHP
+662 
-673 KTALEVKTGDKV
+673 
-685 IYTIRV
+685 
-691 YNEGEVDAYVKEVT
+691 
-705 DYLPEGL
+705 
-712 KLAENSTINENNG
+712 
-725 WTNPSGDGKTIVTSK
+725 
-740 LGKTLLKAFDGTNL
+740 
-754 KYLDVQIECEVTA
+754 
-767 KGTTTQSL
+767 
-775 KNIAEITAHSDDQ
+775 
-788 KDTTVADR
+788 
-796 DSTPNDVNRN
+796 
-806 TYGTTSQE
+806 
-814 DDDDYE
+814 
-820 QLIVPGKIFD
+820 
-830 LALRKFITSI
+830 
-840 NGKAPAESREPE
+840 
-852 VDLTTL
+852 
-858 KNGTFN
+858 
-864 RNGKKEYTATYTHP
+864 

-937 GKTIVTSKLGKTL
+937 NKTIVTNKLGKTL
-950 LKAFNGT
+950 LKAFDGT

-966 ECEVTARG
+966 ECEVIARG

-986 TAHSDSEDDTTVTD
+986 TAHSDSENDTTVTD

-1043 AVGKKELVDENGKY
+1043 AVGKKELVDGNGKY

-1085 VDVGDEVTYA
+1085 VDVGDEVTYT

-1273 RKFITAVNSTEI
+1273 RKFITAVNSTKI

-1408 YREVKIAFKVT
+1408 YRDVKIAFKVI

-1657 GCILAIVSAGI
+1657 GSILAIVSAGI

>member
-22 IFSASYAK
+22 IFSASYAATGSK
-30 SGNPLSLSIRIQRSS
+30 YLKLKQLRAS
-45 GYCYKAMDKQIWKI
+45 GYGYKALEKNVWKI
-59 TEASKENDQIKFD
+59 VETDSNGIGDTY
-72 LNNKTFY
+72 KTIY
-79 CLRAGVG
+79 CLKGGPG
-86 FGSNEATIDVKTYNK
+86 FNGAFSGANDTSPVRHYTQYFDMKNPSSITS
-101 DYNMK
+101 DYTDAI
-106 EPSKITG
+106 PAI
-113 SNRTALTAVLPD
+113 
-125 ENSVSEKYKSLIWLL
+125 NSTTYKSLVWLL
-140 DNIYVAP
+140 DNVYVAP
-147 TTNASDEKKNSAEEF
+147 LTVSDAEQATEYREE
-162 KKMLL
+162 LL
-167 TNAGIDTEIDDSEID
+167 KLAGISGSSITDDDID
-182 VVQQLAI
+182 VVQQLAV
-189 WYLTCDENNKEYKIK
+189 WYFTNNAENDPYKVSENNGTYNFELWVNAIEGQNSSYNP
-204 KIILDEDGNQ
+204 LSDEQGEGAVDG
-214 SLTDDDVENYL
+214 SDR
-225 DFSLSI
+225 S
-231 HSNTG
+231 
-236 IGPNDTNYSEIKS
+236 
-249 NEDCKKLFKYLVETA
+249 EDCKLLFKYLVDTA
-264 KSMGKTYDIN
+264 KSKGEDSSYKISNLEAT
-274 KTAAKPYQ
+274 KPYQ

-319 YNGDSEIDEDKIT
+319 YNGNTEIMNPT
-332 MQDANGKT
+332 MQDVNGKT
-340 FSTIKDTVGN
+340 IATIEDTVG
-350 KFYISIPTSSIE
+350 KEFYISIPTSI
-362 DIEKGIKLEMGGSYF
+362 DIENIKLEISGSYF
-377 NTELTYWAVDG
+377 NTSINYWAVL
-388 KMESN
+388 KSN
-393 QPVVEVERTR
+393 QNDDQPVAEVERTR

-429 INGIAPTVSR
+429 INGKAPTVSR

-465 THPKTALEVKTG
+465 THPKTALEVKKG

-501 YLPEG
+501 YLPKG

-514 INENNGWENPSN
+514 INTNNGWTNPSS

-591 DSIPNDVNRNTY
+591 DSTPNDVNRNTY

-618 VPGRQ
+618 VPGKQ

-634 INGIAP
+634 INGKEP

-662 KKEYTATYTHP
+662 KKEYTATYTH
-673 KTALEVKTGDKV
+673 
-685 IYTIRV
+685 
-691 YNEGEVDAYVKEVT
+691 
-705 DYLPEGL
+705 
-712 KLAENSTINENNG
+712 S
-725 WTNPSGDGKTIVTSK
+725 
-740 LGKTLLKAFDGTNL
+740 
-754 KYLDVQIECEVTA
+754 
-767 KGTTTQSL
+767 
-775 KNIAEITAHSDDQ
+775 
-788 KDTTVADR
+788 
-796 DSTPNDVNRN
+796 
-806 TYGTTSQE
+806 
-814 DDDDYE
+814 
-820 QLIVPGKIFD
+820 
-830 LALRKFITSI
+830 
-840 NGKAPAESREPE
+840 
-852 VDLTTL
+852 
-858 KNGTFN
+858 
-864 RNGKKEYTATYTHP
+864 

-937 GKTIVTSKLGKTL
+937 NKTIVTNKLGKTL
-950 LKAFNGT
+950 LKAFDGT

-966 ECEVTARG
+966 ECEVIARG

-986 TAHSDSEDDTTVTD
+986 TAHSDSENDTTVTD

-1085 VDVGDEVTYA
+1085 VDVGDEVTYT

-1273 RKFITAVNSTEI
+1273 RKFITAVNSTKI

-1408 YREVKIAFKVT
+1408 YRDVKIAFKVI

-1657 GCILAIVSAGI
+1657 GSILAIVSAGI

>member
-22 IFSASYAK
+22 IFSASYAATGSK
-30 SGNPLSLSIRIQRSS
+30 YLKLKQLRAS
-45 GYCYKAMDKQIWKI
+45 GYGYQALEKNVWKI
-59 TEASKENDQIKFD
+59 VETDSNGTG
-72 LNNKTFY
+72 NTYKTIY
-79 CLRAGVG
+79 CLKGGPG
-86 FGSNEATIDVKTYNK
+86 FNGAFSGANDTSPVRHYTQYFD
-101 DYNMK
+101 MK
-106 EPSKITG
+106 NPSSIT
-113 SNRTALTAVLPD
+113 SEYTDAIPAI
-125 ENSVSEKYKSLIWLL
+125 NSTTYKSLVWLL
-140 DNIYVAP
+140 DNVYVAP
-147 TTNASDEKKNSAEEF
+147 LTVSDAEQATEYREE
-162 KKMLL
+162 LL
-167 TNAGIDTEIDDSEID
+167 KLAGISGSSITDDDID
-182 VVQQLAI
+182 VVQQLAV
-189 WYLTCDENNKEYKIK
+189 WYFTNNAENDPYKVSENNGTYNFELCLNAIEGQNASYKP
-204 KIILDEDGNQ
+204 LSDEQGKGA
-214 SLTDDDVENYL
+214 ENGYAR
-225 DFSLSI
+225 S
-231 HSNTG
+231 
-236 IGPNDTNYSEIKS
+236 
-249 NEDCKKLFKYLVETA
+249 EDCKLLFKYLVDTA
-264 KSMGKTYDIN
+264 KSKGEDSSYKISNLEAT
-274 KTAAKPYQ
+274 KPYQ

-319 YNGDSEIDEDKIT
+319 YNGNTEIMNPT
-332 MQDANGKT
+332 MQDVNGKT
-340 FSTIKDTVGN
+340 IATIEDTVG
-350 KFYISIPTSSIE
+350 KEFYISIPTSI
-362 DIEKGIKLEMGGSYF
+362 DIENIKLEISGSYF
-377 NTELTYWAVDG
+377 NTSINYWAVLKSKQNDD
-388 KMESN
+388 

-403 KIYNED
+403 ETYNED

-429 INGIAPTVSR
+429 INGKAPTVSR

-526 DGKTIVTSK
+526 
-535 LGKTLLK
+535 
-542 AFDGTNLKYLDVQI
+542 
-556 ECEVTAKG
+556 
-564 TTTQSLKNIA
+564 
-574 EITAHSD
+574 
-581 SKDKTTVTDR
+581 
-591 DSIPNDVNRNTY
+591 
-603 GTTSQEDDDDYEQLI
+603 
-618 VPGRQ
+618 
-623 FDLALRKFITS
+623 
-634 INGIAP
+634 
-640 TVSREPKVDL
+640 
-650 TTLKNG
+650 
-656 TFNRNG
+656 
-662 KKEYTATYTHP
+662 
-673 KTALEVKTGDKV
+673 
-685 IYTIRV
+685 
-691 YNEGEVDAYVKEVT
+691 
-705 DYLPEGL
+705 
-712 KLAENSTINENNG
+712 
-725 WTNPSGDGKTIVTSK
+725 DGKTIVTSK

-937 GKTIVTSKLGKTL
+937 SKTIVTSKLGKTL

-1085 VDVGDEVTYA
+1085 VDVGDEVTYT

-1657 GCILAIVSAGI
+1657 GSILAIVSAGI

>member
-22 IFSASYAK
+22 IFSASYAATGSK
-30 SGNPLSLSIRIQRSS
+30 YLKLKQLRAS
-45 GYCYKAMDKQIWKI
+45 GYGYKALEKNVWKI
-59 TEASKENDQIKFD
+59 VETDSNGIGDTY
-72 LNNKTFY
+72 KTIY
-79 CLRAGVG
+79 CLKGGPG
-86 FGSNEATIDVKTYNK
+86 FNGAFSGANDTSPVRHYTQYFDMKNPSSITS
-101 DYNMK
+101 DYTDAI
-106 EPSKITG
+106 PAI
-113 SNRTALTAVLPD
+113 
-125 ENSVSEKYKSLIWLL
+125 NSTTYKSLVWLL
-140 DNIYVAP
+140 DNVYVAP
-147 TTNASDEKKNSAEEF
+147 LTVSDAEQATEYREE
-162 KKMLL
+162 LL
-167 TNAGIDTEIDDSEID
+167 KLAGISGSSITDDDID
-182 VVQQLAI
+182 VVQQLAV
-189 WYLTCDENNKEYKIK
+189 WYFTNNAENDPYKVSENNGTYNFELWVNAIEGQNSSYNP
-204 KIILDEDGNQ
+204 LSDEQGEGAVDG
-214 SLTDDDVENYL
+214 SDR
-225 DFSLSI
+225 S
-231 HSNTG
+231 
-236 IGPNDTNYSEIKS
+236 
-249 NEDCKKLFKYLVETA
+249 EDCKLLFKYLVDTA
-264 KSMGKTYDIN
+264 KSKGEDSSYKISNLEAT
-274 KTAAKPYQ
+274 KPYQ

-319 YNGDSEIDEDKIT
+319 YNGNTEIMNPT
-332 MQDANGKT
+332 MQDVNGKT
-340 FSTIKDTVGN
+340 IATIEDTVG
-350 KFYISIPTSSIE
+350 KEFYISIPTSI
-362 DIEKGIKLEMGGSYF
+362 DIENIKLEISGSYF
-377 NTELTYWAVDG
+377 NTSINYWAVL
-388 KMESN
+388 KSN
-393 QPVVEVERTR
+393 QNDDQPVAEVERTR

-429 INGIAPTVSR
+429 INGKAPTVSR
-439 EPKVDLT
+439 EPKVYLT

-465 THPKTALEVKTG
+465 THPKTALEVKKG

-501 YLPEG
+501 YLPKG

-514 INENNGWENPSN
+514 INTNNGWTNPSS

-591 DSIPNDVNRNTY
+591 DSTPNDVNRNTY

-618 VPGRQ
+618 VPGKQ

-634 INGIAP
+634 INGKEP

-662 KKEYTATYTHP
+662 KKEYTATYTH
-673 KTALEVKTGDKV
+673 
-685 IYTIRV
+685 
-691 YNEGEVDAYVKEVT
+691 
-705 DYLPEGL
+705 
-712 KLAENSTINENNG
+712 S
-725 WTNPSGDGKTIVTSK
+725 
-740 LGKTLLKAFDGTNL
+740 
-754 KYLDVQIECEVTA
+754 
-767 KGTTTQSL
+767 
-775 KNIAEITAHSDDQ
+775 
-788 KDTTVADR
+788 
-796 DSTPNDVNRN
+796 
-806 TYGTTSQE
+806 
-814 DDDDYE
+814 
-820 QLIVPGKIFD
+820 
-830 LALRKFITSI
+830 
-840 NGKAPAESREPE
+840 
-852 VDLTTL
+852 
-858 KNGTFN
+858 
-864 RNGKKEYTATYTHP
+864 

-937 GKTIVTSKLGKTL
+937 NKKIVTNKLGKTL
-950 LKAFNGT
+950 LKAFDGT

-966 ECEVTARG
+966 ECEVIARG

-986 TAHSDSEDDTTVTD
+986 TAHSDSENDTTVTD

-1085 VDVGDEVTYA
+1085 VDVGDEVTYT

-1273 RKFITAVNSTEI
+1273 RKFITAVNSTKI

-1408 YREVKIAFKVT
+1408 YRDVKIAFKVI

-1657 GCILAIVSAGI
+1657 GSILAIVSAGI

>member
-22 IFSASYAK
+22 IFSASYAATGSK
-30 SGNPLSLSIRIQRSS
+30 YLKLKQLRAS
-45 GYCYKAMDKQIWKI
+45 GYGYKALEKNVWKI
-59 TEASKENDQIKFD
+59 VETDSNGTG
-72 LNNKTFY
+72 NTYKTIY
-79 CLRAGVG
+79 CLKGGPG
-86 FGSNEATIDVKTYNK
+86 FNGAFSGANDTSPVRHYTQYFDMKNPSSITS
-101 DYNMK
+101 DYTDAI
-106 EPSKITG
+106 PAI
-113 SNRTALTAVLPD
+113 
-125 ENSVSEKYKSLIWLL
+125 NSTTYKSLVWLL
-140 DNIYVAP
+140 DNVYVAP
-147 TTNASDEKKNSAEEF
+147 LTVSDAEQATEYREE
-162 KKMLL
+162 LL
-167 TNAGIDTEIDDSEID
+167 KLAGISGSSITDDDID
-182 VVQQLAI
+182 VVQQLAV
-189 WYLTCDENNKEYKIK
+189 WYFTNNAENDPYKVSENNGTYNFELLVNAIK
-204 KIILDEDGNQ
+204 YQNASYNALSAEQGEGAVDGYAR
-214 SLTDDDVENYL
+214 S
-225 DFSLSI
+225 
-231 HSNTG
+231 
-236 IGPNDTNYSEIKS
+236 
-249 NEDCKKLFKYLVETA
+249 EDCKLLFKYLVDTA
-264 KSMGKTYDIN
+264 KSKGEDSSYKISNLEAT
-274 KTAAKPYQ
+274 KPYQ
-282 LDKTLKVDHKT
+282 LDKTLKVEHKT

-319 YNGDSEIDEDKIT
+319 YNGNTEIMNPT
-332 MQDANGKT
+332 MQDVNGKT
-340 FSTIKDTVGN
+340 IATIEDTVG
-350 KFYISIPTSSIE
+350 KEFYISIPTSI
-362 DIEKGIKLEMGGSYF
+362 DIENIKLEISGSYF
-377 NTELTYWAVDG
+377 NTSINYWAVL
-388 KMESN
+388 KSN
-393 QPVVEVERTR
+393 QNDDQPVVEVERTR
-403 KIYNED
+403 ETYNED

-429 INGIAPTVSR
+429 INGKEPTVSR

-465 THPKTALEVKTG
+465 THPKTALEVKKG

-501 YLPEG
+501 YLPKG

-514 INENNGWENPSN
+514 INTNNGWTNPSS

-591 DSIPNDVNRNTY
+591 DSTPNDVNRNTY

-618 VPGRQ
+618 VPGKQ

-634 INGIAP
+634 INGKEP

-662 KKEYTATYTHP
+662 KKEYTATYTH
-673 KTALEVKTGDKV
+673 
-685 IYTIRV
+685 
-691 YNEGEVDAYVKEVT
+691 
-705 DYLPEGL
+705 
-712 KLAENSTINENNG
+712 S
-725 WTNPSGDGKTIVTSK
+725 
-740 LGKTLLKAFDGTNL
+740 
-754 KYLDVQIECEVTA
+754 
-767 KGTTTQSL
+767 
-775 KNIAEITAHSDDQ
+775 
-788 KDTTVADR
+788 
-796 DSTPNDVNRN
+796 
-806 TYGTTSQE
+806 
-814 DDDDYE
+814 
-820 QLIVPGKIFD
+820 
-830 LALRKFITSI
+830 
-840 NGKAPAESREPE
+840 
-852 VDLTTL
+852 
-858 KNGTFN
+858 
-864 RNGKKEYTATYTHP
+864 

-937 GKTIVTSKLGKTL
+937 NKTIVTNKLGKTL
-950 LKAFNGT
+950 LKAFDGT

-986 TAHSDSEDDTTVTD
+986 TAHSDSENDTTVTD

-1085 VDVGDEVTYA
+1085 VDVGDEVTYT

-1273 RKFITAVNSTEI
+1273 RKFITAVNSTKI

-1408 YREVKIAFKVT
+1408 YRDVKIAFKVI

-1657 GCILAIVSAGI
+1657 GSILAIVSAGI

>member
-22 IFSASYAK
+22 IFSASYAATGSK
-30 SGNPLSLSIRIQRSS
+30 YLKLKQLRAS
-45 GYCYKAMDKQIWKI
+45 GYGYKALEKNVWKI
-59 TEASKENDQIKFD
+59 VETDSNGIGDTY
-72 LNNKTFY
+72 KTIY
-79 CLRAGVG
+79 CLKGGPG
-86 FGSNEATIDVKTYNK
+86 FNGAFSGANDTSPVRHYTQYFDMKNPSSITS
-101 DYNMK
+101 DYTDAI
-106 EPSKITG
+106 PAI
-113 SNRTALTAVLPD
+113 
-125 ENSVSEKYKSLIWLL
+125 NSTTYKSLVWLL
-140 DNIYVAP
+140 DNVYVAP
-147 TTNASDEKKNSAEEF
+147 LTVSDAEQATEYREE
-162 KKMLL
+162 LL
-167 TNAGIDTEIDDSEID
+167 KLAGISGSSITDDDID
-182 VVQQLAI
+182 VVQQLAV
-189 WYLTCDENNKEYKIK
+189 WYFTNNAENDPYKVSENNGTYNFELWVNAIEGQNSSYNP
-204 KIILDEDGNQ
+204 LSDEQGEGAVDG
-214 SLTDDDVENYL
+214 SDR
-225 DFSLSI
+225 S
-231 HSNTG
+231 
-236 IGPNDTNYSEIKS
+236 
-249 NEDCKKLFKYLVETA
+249 EDCKLLFKYLVDTA
-264 KSMGKTYDIN
+264 KSKGEDSSYKISNLEAT
-274 KTAAKPYQ
+274 KPYQ

-319 YNGDSEIDEDKIT
+319 YNGNTEIMNPT
-332 MQDANGKT
+332 MQDVNGKT
-340 FSTIKDTVGN
+340 IATIEDTVG
-350 KFYISIPTSSIE
+350 KEFYISIPTSI
-362 DIEKGIKLEMGGSYF
+362 DIENIKLEISGSYF
-377 NTELTYWAVDG
+377 NTSINYWAVL
-388 KMESN
+388 KSN
-393 QPVVEVERTR
+393 QNDDQPVAEVERTR

-429 INGIAPTVSR
+429 INGKAPTVSR

-465 THPKTALEVKTG
+465 THPKTALEVKKG

-501 YLPEG
+501 YLPKG

-514 INENNGWENPSN
+514 INTNNGWTNPSS

-591 DSIPNDVNRNTY
+591 DSTPNDVNRNTY

-618 VPGRQ
+618 VPGKQ

-634 INGIAP
+634 INGKEP

-662 KKEYTATYTHP
+662 KKEYTATYTH
-673 KTALEVKTGDKV
+673 
-685 IYTIRV
+685 
-691 YNEGEVDAYVKEVT
+691 
-705 DYLPEGL
+705 
-712 KLAENSTINENNG
+712 S
-725 WTNPSGDGKTIVTSK
+725 
-740 LGKTLLKAFDGTNL
+740 
-754 KYLDVQIECEVTA
+754 
-767 KGTTTQSL
+767 
-775 KNIAEITAHSDDQ
+775 
-788 KDTTVADR
+788 
-796 DSTPNDVNRN
+796 
-806 TYGTTSQE
+806 
-814 DDDDYE
+814 
-820 QLIVPGKIFD
+820 
-830 LALRKFITSI
+830 
-840 NGKAPAESREPE
+840 
-852 VDLTTL
+852 
-858 KNGTFN
+858 
-864 RNGKKEYTATYTHP
+864 

-937 GKTIVTSKLGKTL
+937 NKTIVTNKLGKTL
-950 LKAFNGT
+950 LKAFDGT

-966 ECEVTARG
+966 ECEVIARG

-986 TAHSDSEDDTTVTD
+986 TAHSDSENDTTVTD

-1085 VDVGDEVTYA
+1085 VDVGDEVTYT

-1273 RKFITAVNSTEI
+1273 RKFITAVNSTKI

-1408 YREVKIAFKVT
+1408 YRDVKIAFKVI

-1536 AGYAEE
+1536 AGYAYEI
-1542 VKDYIPS
+1542 KDYIPE
-1549 GLKFVK
+1549 GLEFVE

-1657 GCILAIVSAGI
+1657 GSILAIVSAGI

>member
-1 MKLRKVSLILVI
+1 MKLRKVSLILGI

-22 IFSASYAK
+22 IFSASYAA
-30 SGNPLSLSIRIQRSS
+30 SNSPLRLSIKKLHSS
-45 GYCYKAMDKQIWKI
+45 GYAYQTGVGKQNIMQMWKI
-59 TEASKENDQIKFD
+59 AEVYANGDFKN
-72 LNNKTFY
+72 NNKTIY
-79 CLRAGVG
+79 CLRGGPG
-86 FGSNEATIDVKTYNK
+86 FGSAESMGATIDKR
-101 DYNMK
+101 DYTINFNMK
-106 EPSKITG
+106 KPSDITG
-113 SNRTALTAVLPD
+113 EYRTALKAVLPN

-140 DNIYVAP
+140 NNIYVAP
-147 TTNASDEKKNSAEEF
+147 TSNPSQEQINNAKEF
-162 KKMLL
+162 KEMLL
-167 TNAGIDTEIDDSEID
+167 KNAGIDTNDTKIDDSEID

-189 WYLTCDENNKEYKIK
+189 WYFTGNDSYKVVDKDSNGDYTFSIDRTTAITDVTCETY
-204 KIILDEDGNQ
+204 DGI
-214 SLTDDDVENYL
+214 E
-225 DFSLSI
+225 
-231 HSNTG
+231 SN
-236 IGPNDTNYSEIKS
+236 D
-249 NEDCKKLFKYLVETA
+249 DCKKLFNYLVKTA
-264 KSMGKTYDIN
+264 NSMGKTYVISAE
-274 KTAAKPYQ
+274 TATNPYK
-282 LDKTLKVDHKT
+282 LDKTLTIEHKT
-293 VGNNYVIGPFK
+293 VGNNYIIGPFK

-319 YNGDSEIDEDKIT
+319 YNGNTEIMNPT
-332 MQDANGKT
+332 MQDVNGKT
-340 FSTIKDTVGN
+340 IATIEDTVG
-350 KFYISIPTSSIE
+350 KEFYISIPTSAI
-362 DIEKGIKLEMGGSYF
+362 DIEKGIKLEMGVSYF
-377 NTELTYWAVDG
+377 DTELTYWSVAGGSGETD
-388 KMESN
+388 

-403 KIYNED
+403 ETYNED

-429 INGIAPTVSR
+429 INGKAPAVSR

-514 INENNGWENPSN
+514 IN
-526 DGKTIVTSK
+526 T
-535 LGKTLLK
+535 
-542 AFDGTNLKYLDVQI
+542 
-556 ECEVTAKG
+556 
-564 TTTQSLKNIA
+564 
-574 EITAHSD
+574 
-581 SKDKTTVTDR
+581 
-591 DSIPNDVNRNTY
+591 
-603 GTTSQEDDDDYEQLI
+603 
-618 VPGRQ
+618 
-623 FDLALRKFITS
+623 
-634 INGIAP
+634 
-640 TVSREPKVDL
+640 
-650 TTLKNG
+650 
-656 TFNRNG
+656 
-662 KKEYTATYTHP
+662 
-673 KTALEVKTGDKV
+673 
-685 IYTIRV
+685 
-691 YNEGEVDAYVKEVT
+691 
-705 DYLPEGL
+705 
-712 KLAENSTINENNG
+712 NNG

-767 KGTTTQSL
+767 KGTSTQSL

-840 NGKAPAESREPE
+840 NGKAPAESREPK

-986 TAHSDSEDDTTVTD
+986 TAHSDSEDDTTVID

-1085 VDVGDEVTYA
+1085 VDVGDEVTYT

-1408 YREVKIAFKVT
+1408 YRDVKIAFKVT

>member
-22 IFSASYAK
+22 IFSASYAATGSK
-30 SGNPLSLSIRIQRSS
+30 YLKLKQLRAS
-45 GYCYKAMDKQIWKI
+45 GYGYKALEKNVWKI
-59 TEASKENDQIKFD
+59 VETDSNGIGDTY
-72 LNNKTFY
+72 KTIY
-79 CLRAGVG
+79 CLKGGPG
-86 FGSNEATIDVKTYNK
+86 FNGAFSGANDTSPVRHYTQYFDMKNPSSITS
-101 DYNMK
+101 DYTDAI
-106 EPSKITG
+106 PAI
-113 SNRTALTAVLPD
+113 
-125 ENSVSEKYKSLIWLL
+125 NSTTYKSLVWLL
-140 DNIYVAP
+140 DNVYVAP
-147 TTNASDEKKNSAEEF
+147 LTVSDAEQATEYREE
-162 KKMLL
+162 LL
-167 TNAGIDTEIDDSEID
+167 KLAGISGSSITDDDID
-182 VVQQLAI
+182 VVQQLAV
-189 WYLTCDENNKEYKIK
+189 WYFTNNAENDPYKVSENNGTYNFELWVNAIEGQNSSYNP
-204 KIILDEDGNQ
+204 LSDEQGEGAVDG
-214 SLTDDDVENYL
+214 SDR
-225 DFSLSI
+225 S
-231 HSNTG
+231 
-236 IGPNDTNYSEIKS
+236 
-249 NEDCKKLFKYLVETA
+249 EDCKLLFKYLVDTA
-264 KSMGKTYDIN
+264 KSKGEDSSYKISNLEAT
-274 KTAAKPYQ
+274 KPYQ

-319 YNGDSEIDEDKIT
+319 YNGNTEIMNPT
-332 MQDANGKT
+332 MQDVNGKT
-340 FSTIKDTVGN
+340 IATIEDTVG
-350 KFYISIPTSSIE
+350 KEFYISIPTSI
-362 DIEKGIKLEMGGSYF
+362 DIENIKLEISGSYF
-377 NTELTYWAVDG
+377 NTSINYWAVL
-388 KMESN
+388 KSN
-393 QPVVEVERTR
+393 QNDDQPVAEVERTR

-429 INGIAPTVSR
+429 INGKAPTVSR

-465 THPKTALEVKTG
+465 THSKNALEVKTG

-486 YNEGEV
+486 YNEGEA

-501 YLPEG
+501 YLPKG

-514 INENNGWENPSN
+514 INTNNGWTNPSS

-581 SKDKTTVTDR
+581 SKDK
-591 DSIPNDVNRNTY
+591 
-603 GTTSQEDDDDYEQLI
+603 
-618 VPGRQ
+618 
-623 FDLALRKFITS
+623 
-634 INGIAP
+634 
-640 TVSREPKVDL
+640 
-650 TTLKNG
+650 
-656 TFNRNG
+656 
-662 KKEYTATYTHP
+662 
-673 KTALEVKTGDKV
+673 
-685 IYTIRV
+685 
-691 YNEGEVDAYVKEVT
+691 
-705 DYLPEGL
+705 
-712 KLAENSTINENNG
+712 
-725 WTNPSGDGKTIVTSK
+725 
-740 LGKTLLKAFDGTNL
+740 
-754 KYLDVQIECEVTA
+754 
-767 KGTTTQSL
+767 
-775 KNIAEITAHSDDQ
+775 
-788 KDTTVADR
+788 
-796 DSTPNDVNRN
+796 
-806 TYGTTSQE
+806 
-814 DDDDYE
+814 
-820 QLIVPGKIFD
+820 
-830 LALRKFITSI
+830 
-840 NGKAPAESREPE
+840 
-852 VDLTTL
+852 
-858 KNGTFN
+858 
-864 RNGKKEYTATYTHP
+864 
-878 KNALEVKTGDKVI
+878 
-891 YTIRVYNE
+891 
-899 GEADAYVKEV
+899 
-909 TDYLPDG
+909 
-916 LKLAENST
+916 
-924 INTENGWTNPSKD
+924 
-937 GKTIVTSKLGKTL
+937 
-950 LKAFNGT
+950 
-957 TLEYLDVQI
+957 
-966 ECEVTARG
+966 
-974 TSTKSLKNIAEI
+974 
-986 TAHSDSEDDTTVTD
+986 TTVTD

-1085 VDVGDEVTYA
+1085 VDVGDEVTYT

-1273 RKFITAVNSTEI
+1273 RKFITAVNSTKI

-1408 YREVKIAFKVT
+1408 YRDVKIAFKVI

-1536 AGYAEE
+1536 AGYAKE

-1657 GCILAIVSAGI
+1657 GSILAIVSAGI

>member
-22 IFSASYAK
+22 IFSASYAATGSK
-30 SGNPLSLSIRIQRSS
+30 YLKLKQLRAS
-45 GYCYKAMDKQIWKI
+45 GYGYKALEKNVWKI
-59 TEASKENDQIKFD
+59 VETDSNGIGDTY
-72 LNNKTFY
+72 KTIY
-79 CLRAGVG
+79 CLKGGPG
-86 FGSNEATIDVKTYNK
+86 FNGAFSGANDTSPVRHYTQYFDMKNPSSITS
-101 DYNMK
+101 DYTDAI
-106 EPSKITG
+106 PAI
-113 SNRTALTAVLPD
+113 
-125 ENSVSEKYKSLIWLL
+125 NSTTYKSLVWLL
-140 DNIYVAP
+140 DNVYVAP
-147 TTNASDEKKNSAEEF
+147 LTVSDAEQATEYREE
-162 KKMLL
+162 LL
-167 TNAGIDTEIDDSEID
+167 KLAGISGSSITDDDID
-182 VVQQLAI
+182 VVQQLAV
-189 WYLTCDENNKEYKIK
+189 WYFTNNAENDPYKVSENNGTYNFELWVNAIEGQNSSYNP
-204 KIILDEDGNQ
+204 LSDEQGEGAVDG
-214 SLTDDDVENYL
+214 SDR
-225 DFSLSI
+225 S
-231 HSNTG
+231 
-236 IGPNDTNYSEIKS
+236 
-249 NEDCKKLFKYLVETA
+249 EDCKLLFKYLVDTA
-264 KSMGKTYDIN
+264 KSKGEDSSYKISNLEAT
-274 KTAAKPYQ
+274 KPYQ

-319 YNGDSEIDEDKIT
+319 YNGNTEIMNPT
-332 MQDANGKT
+332 MQDVNGKT
-340 FSTIKDTVGN
+340 IATIEDTVG
-350 KFYISIPTSSIE
+350 KEFYISIPTSI
-362 DIEKGIKLEMGGSYF
+362 DIENIKLEISGSYF
-377 NTELTYWAVDG
+377 NTSINYWAVL
-388 KMESN
+388 KSN
-393 QPVVEVERTR
+393 QNDDQPVAEVERTR

-429 INGIAPTVSR
+429 INGKEPTVSR

-465 THPKTALEVKTG
+465 THSKNALEVKTG

-486 YNEGEV
+486 YNEGEA

-501 YLPEG
+501 YLPDG

-514 INENNGWENPSN
+514 INTNNGWTNPSS

-581 SKDKTTVTDR
+581 SKDK
-591 DSIPNDVNRNTY
+591 
-603 GTTSQEDDDDYEQLI
+603 
-618 VPGRQ
+618 
-623 FDLALRKFITS
+623 
-634 INGIAP
+634 
-640 TVSREPKVDL
+640 
-650 TTLKNG
+650 
-656 TFNRNG
+656 
-662 KKEYTATYTHP
+662 
-673 KTALEVKTGDKV
+673 
-685 IYTIRV
+685 
-691 YNEGEVDAYVKEVT
+691 
-705 DYLPEGL
+705 
-712 KLAENSTINENNG
+712 
-725 WTNPSGDGKTIVTSK
+725 
-740 LGKTLLKAFDGTNL
+740 
-754 KYLDVQIECEVTA
+754 
-767 KGTTTQSL
+767 
-775 KNIAEITAHSDDQ
+775 
-788 KDTTVADR
+788 
-796 DSTPNDVNRN
+796 
-806 TYGTTSQE
+806 
-814 DDDDYE
+814 
-820 QLIVPGKIFD
+820 
-830 LALRKFITSI
+830 
-840 NGKAPAESREPE
+840 
-852 VDLTTL
+852 
-858 KNGTFN
+858 
-864 RNGKKEYTATYTHP
+864 
-878 KNALEVKTGDKVI
+878 
-891 YTIRVYNE
+891 
-899 GEADAYVKEV
+899 
-909 TDYLPDG
+909 
-916 LKLAENST
+916 
-924 INTENGWTNPSKD
+924 
-937 GKTIVTSKLGKTL
+937 
-950 LKAFNGT
+950 
-957 TLEYLDVQI
+957 
-966 ECEVTARG
+966 
-974 TSTKSLKNIAEI
+974 
-986 TAHSDSEDDTTVTD
+986 TTVTD

-1085 VDVGDEVTYA
+1085 VDVGDEVTYT

-1273 RKFITAVNSTEI
+1273 RKFITAVNSTKI

-1408 YREVKIAFKVT
+1408 YRDVKIAFKVI

-1657 GCILAIVSAGI
+1657 GSILAIVSAGI

>member
-13 TIAMLMIAS
+13 TIAMIMIAS
-22 IFSASYAK
+22 IFSASYAATGSK
-30 SGNPLSLSIRIQRSS
+30 YLKLKQLRAS
-45 GYCYKAMDKQIWKI
+45 GYGYKALEKNVWKI
-59 TEASKENDQIKFD
+59 VETDSNGIGDTY
-72 LNNKTFY
+72 KTIY
-79 CLRAGVG
+79 CLKGGPG
-86 FGSNEATIDVKTYNK
+86 FNGAFSGANDTSPVRHYTQYFDMKNPSSITS
-101 DYNMK
+101 DYTDAI
-106 EPSKITG
+106 PAI
-113 SNRTALTAVLPD
+113 
-125 ENSVSEKYKSLIWLL
+125 NSTTYKSLVWLL
-140 DNIYVAP
+140 DNVYVAP
-147 TTNASDEKKNSAEEF
+147 LTVSDAEQATEYREE
-162 KKMLL
+162 LL
-167 TNAGIDTEIDDSEID
+167 KLAGISGSSITDDDID
-182 VVQQLAI
+182 VVQQLAV
-189 WYLTCDENNKEYKIK
+189 WYFTNNAENDPYKVSENNGTYNFELQVNAIEGQNASYNA
-204 KIILDEDGNQ
+204 LSDEQGEGAVDG
-214 SLTDDDVENYL
+214 SHR
-225 DFSLSI
+225 S
-231 HSNTG
+231 
-236 IGPNDTNYSEIKS
+236 
-249 NEDCKKLFKYLVETA
+249 EDCKLLFKYLVDTA
-264 KSMGKTYDIN
+264 KSKGEDSSYKISNLEAT
-274 KTAAKPYQ
+274 KPYQ

-319 YNGDSEIDEDKIT
+319 YNGNTEIMNPT
-332 MQDANGKT
+332 MQDVNGKT
-340 FSTIKDTVGN
+340 IDTIEDTVG
-350 KFYISIPTSSIE
+350 KEFYISIPTSI
-362 DIEKGIKLEMGGSYF
+362 DIENIKLEISGSYF
-377 NTELTYWAVDG
+377 NTSINYWAVL
-388 KMESN
+388 KSN
-393 QPVVEVERTR
+393 QNDDQPVAEVERTR

-429 INGIAPTVSR
+429 INGKAPTVSR

-465 THPKTALEVKTG
+465 THPKTALEVKKG

-501 YLPEG
+501 YLPKG

-514 INENNGWENPSN
+514 INTNNGWTNPSS

-581 SKDKTTVTDR
+581 SKDKTAVTDR
-591 DSIPNDVNRNTY
+591 DSTPNDVNRNTY

-618 VPGRQ
+618 VPGKQ

-634 INGIAP
+634 INGKEP

-662 KKEYTATYTHP
+662 KKEYTATYTH
-673 KTALEVKTGDKV
+673 
-685 IYTIRV
+685 
-691 YNEGEVDAYVKEVT
+691 
-705 DYLPEGL
+705 
-712 KLAENSTINENNG
+712 S
-725 WTNPSGDGKTIVTSK
+725 
-740 LGKTLLKAFDGTNL
+740 
-754 KYLDVQIECEVTA
+754 
-767 KGTTTQSL
+767 
-775 KNIAEITAHSDDQ
+775 
-788 KDTTVADR
+788 
-796 DSTPNDVNRN
+796 
-806 TYGTTSQE
+806 
-814 DDDDYE
+814 
-820 QLIVPGKIFD
+820 
-830 LALRKFITSI
+830 
-840 NGKAPAESREPE
+840 
-852 VDLTTL
+852 
-858 KNGTFN
+858 
-864 RNGKKEYTATYTHP
+864 

-924 INTENGWTNPSKD
+924 INTENGWTNPSND
-937 GKTIVTSKLGKTL
+937 NKTIVTNKLGKTL
-950 LKAFNGT
+950 LKAFDGT

-966 ECEVTARG
+966 ECEVIARG

-986 TAHSDSEDDTTVTD
+986 TAHSDSENDTTVTD

-1085 VDVGDEVTYA
+1085 VDVGDEVTYT

-1273 RKFITAVNSTEI
+1273 RKFITAVNSTKI

-1408 YREVKIAFKVT
+1408 YRDVKIAFKVI

-1657 GCILAIVSAGI
+1657 GSILAIVSAGI